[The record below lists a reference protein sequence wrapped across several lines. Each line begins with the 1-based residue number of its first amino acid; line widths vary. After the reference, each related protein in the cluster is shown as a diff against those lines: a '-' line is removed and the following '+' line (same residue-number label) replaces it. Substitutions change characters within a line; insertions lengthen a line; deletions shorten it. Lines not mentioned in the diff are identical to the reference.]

1 MSRNYKYSFPDQVL
15 IHAQR
20 PDASACAGYDV
31 WTQRMGRYVRRGAK
45 GIGLVDNTG
54 DVPRLRYVFDVSDTG
69 ARRNSR
75 PFEPWQVNS
84 ENTNVVASM
93 LEQHFGVEPR
103 VSLAEQLE
111 VVAAQ
116 LADEYWLDNSEDILG
131 IVDGSFL
138 EGYDEFTIGVKFRNA
153 AVVSLTHSLLAR
165 CGFEPDNYLTPENF
179 EDVFEWNTPEA
190 VTALG
195 TAVSSINQT
204 VLREIERSIRSY
216 ERSQRHDRNNLQNSE
231 RSTDSESQPARD
243 GANRPVREN
252 ASTLPQGAPPGAVEP
267 SRAERDVVR
276 APARDRAGG
285 TEPHRPYAAETRGGG
300 GRDGGAESRRPD
312 EVDGPDERLQ
322 GRGRGSSSERV
333 NLQLNLFDEAE
344 DAQAP
349 SAFVCPQEVIDA
361 VLRVGE
367 NTSYLRE
374 RVVAELEKQRSLDE
388 IAAFL
393 PTVYHGGA
401 GVTVDGER
409 YAAWMGSDGIRIARG
424 NAARYAH
431 DSQLI
436 PWHDA
441 TQRISEL
448 LAAGQFAGEWE
459 LERSAVKER
468 ELLAQQ
474 IVYLYRDLV
483 DGQENSLF
491 PSLDGIKSG
500 LFPDVTERVAAM
512 LADHGQCETLIAEY
526 RDFLAA
532 YKSDRSVLRFH
543 YHKTNE
549 ILSSLESQ
557 LLPRVQ
563 FHADT
568 EIIPSPHQFIT
579 QDEID
584 KLLRDGGSTSGG
596 KWRIF
601 RYFTEEHSTEDKADF
616 LKREYGIG
624 GRSHALSD
632 APGSDENHD
641 AMGMELSKGGCE
653 NVTLS
658 WRQIAR
664 RIDTLIASDRFM
676 TALEL
681 AVYDTHT
688 AAYASYNRAKPYHDT
703 DIVLVQYGGA
713 FYTYGADAETAAHA
727 LGQRTRQAGGLDY
740 VEILEEQI
748 EPAQDALRAY
758 KPVTLNYENGTELTV
773 DFHLPDERREQ
784 YEQRLYEALMASD
797 HYADAVMNS
806 DEENAALTGERV
818 LREYAADSGDRD
830 FQRAYYDNPSLR
842 EALNRA
848 ALDAAYHDLSEPPEE
863 DTPVV
868 RPRDPLAPAYS
879 VGDFVWIERRQF
891 EITDIQNGYVE
902 LLQSGLGIPIYRSE
916 SKEYFEQYIKQDV
929 RNRQITDFLTAD
941 LDDESGQLVNRLLT
955 DEDRAQIAHW
965 LRDGEG
971 NTQISERLEALLSVR
986 EGVEPDGLHYSM
998 PDDDGNIVVAGFMPW
1013 EQLAGAV
1020 RGMYK
1025 RDMARGIENEA
1036 GAPDITYLDLKETP
1050 AEDEPEFDDTP
1061 VNIQPRDP
1069 MTSAYGVGDFVW
1081 YEGRE
1086 YQITDLQR
1094 GYVELLPPELPIP
1107 VYRTENRAD
1116 FERGLLADER
1126 NRYITDYLTADL
1138 SDDAQEYTSN
1148 VLTHE
1153 DREQISAWLR
1163 DGDSNAQLAYNL
1175 AELLTGRDGVEPDGL
1190 HYSIP
1195 DDNGNIVVAG
1205 FVPWEQLAEAL
1216 RGMLRDDPE
1225 AFEHVSS
1232 SAVDQPEVVS
1242 ETDTKF
1248 QEKTV
1253 AYYEAEKTRLP
1264 YDVVFQTIGSA
1275 PEPEPEPEPAPSTPR
1290 NFRITDD
1297 HLGEGG
1303 AKSRFR
1309 ANMDAIHLLKQLEA
1323 EGHTATPDEQET
1335 LSRYTGWGAI
1345 PDAFDE
1351 NKGDW
1356 AKEYAELKAT
1366 LTPEEYEA
1374 ARGSTL
1380 NAHYTSPT
1388 VIRAIYDALGN
1399 MGFEGGRI
1407 LEPSMGVGNFFGLLP
1422 ESMAASELHGVEL
1435 DSITGRVAKQL
1446 YPEAEITVAGFETT
1460 NRPGY
1465 YDLAVGNV
1473 PFGNYQVFDPEYN
1486 RLGFSIHNYFAA
1498 KMLDQV
1504 RPGGI
1509 VAFVTSRYTMDAR
1522 DESVRRY
1529 LAARGELLGAIRL
1542 PNNAF
1547 RANAGTEV
1555 VTDIIFLQRREAPLT
1570 ELPGW
1575 VYTGE
1580 NEDGFK
1586 INQYF
1591 LDHPEMVLGTPTAES
1606 TQYAAQDYTVA
1617 PIEGADLAEQLR
1629 EAIRHIHGEYTERD
1643 IEENTVSDIMPAD
1656 PDVRNY
1662 SYALVGGDVFYREGG
1677 IMVRQDVSAAADER
1691 IKGMMELRDCTR
1703 RLIELQT
1710 MDASDEMIASEQRKL
1725 NELYDAF
1732 TAKHGLISS
1741 RENKRAFD
1749 ADSSYYLLCSLE
1761 ILDEDG
1767 RLERKSDMFTKR
1779 TIQPHRPV
1787 EHTEA
1792 AVEALAVSMNEKA
1805 RVDLPYMAKLC
1816 GKSEDEVAAELQG
1829 VIFRVPGKDHY
1840 ITADEYLSGNVRE
1853 KLREAE
1859 AAAKNDTAFNINVEE
1874 LRAAQPRDL
1883 TASEIDVRLGATWI
1897 EPQYIKQFITETFKP
1912 SFWASQSIKVH
1923 YSPVTGEWRVEGKGA
1938 VGANDVNA
1946 YNTYGTQRMNAYK
1959 ILENTL
1965 NLRDVRIY
1973 DRVEDADGTERRVL
1987 NSKETTLAQ
1996 QKQQVIK
2003 DAFKDWLWKDA
2014 DRRQTLVAKYNEL
2027 FNSVKPREY
2036 DGSHLTFPSMNPE
2049 IELRQHQRDAI
2060 ARILYGGNTLLA
2072 HEVGAGKT
2080 FTMAAAAMEAKRL
2093 GLCSKSMFVVPNHLT
2108 EQWASEFLRLYPS
2121 ANILVTTKKDF
2132 EKANR
2137 KKFCARIATG
2147 NYDAVIIGHSQ
2158 FEKIPVSQERQ
2169 ERLLQD
2175 QIDEITEG
2183 IRELKRANGERFS
2196 IKAMERAK
2204 KGLEAKLKKLL
2215 DSPKDDVVTFE
2226 ELGIDR
2232 LFVDESHAFK
2242 NLYYQTK
2249 MQNVAGLSSAEAQKS
2264 SDMYMK
2270 CRYLDEKTGSK
2281 GVVFATGTPVSNT
2294 MVEVYTMQRYLQ
2306 HDALERLGLNHFDA
2320 WAANFGETV
2329 TAIELAPE
2337 GTGYRARTRFSKF
2350 FNLPELMSLFREVAD
2365 IKTADELNLPKPEV
2379 VYHNE
2384 VSQPTEIQRG
2394 LVKQL
2399 SERASKVHARQVDPS
2414 VDNMLAITNDG
2425 RKLGLDQRVVNPLL
2439 PDEPGTKVNRCV
2451 DNVFKIW
2458 EDTRAD
2464 RLTQILFCD
2473 LSTPGKGFSVYDD
2486 IRSKLIARG
2495 VPVNEIAFIHSAD
2508 TDAKKKE
2515 LFAKVRSGQVRVL
2528 MGSTAKMGAGTN
2540 VQDRLIA
2547 LHDLD
2552 APWRPGDLEQR
2563 KGRIERQGN
2572 MNETVH
2578 VYRYVTE
2585 NSFDSYLWQ
2594 TLENKQKF
2602 ISQIMTSKSPV
2613 RSCEDVDETT
2623 LSFAEIKALCAG
2635 DPRIKEK
2642 MNLDVEVSKLRLL
2655 KSSFQ
2660 SQKYSLEYDLLRYFP
2675 KEIAETKARIT
2686 SLESDIQTRDA
2697 YPVPADGFAGIELD
2711 GVRYTERVAAGEALL
2726 NLLPTVQD
2734 MEPVHVGSFRGFDV
2748 EISLSEFGKYS
2759 LTLKGAAEHH
2769 VELGSDAL
2777 GNILRVENVLTGMDK
2792 QLEKNRARLEDL
2804 ERQTENARA
2813 ELEKPFPQEAELAEK
2828 SARLIELNAELDME
2842 NNIQPEPVSE
2852 EKEEERPSL
2861 LAKLKEPIPLYQSK
2875 QSQHQAKE
2883 ACL

>member
-1 MSRNYKYSFPDQVL
+1 MSRNYKYDFADQVL

-20 PDASACAGYDV
+20 PDASACAEYDV

-45 GIGLVDNTG
+45 GIALVDYSG
-54 DVPRLRYVFDVSDTG
+54 DAPRLRYVFDVSDTG
-69 ARRNSR
+69 ARRSSR
-75 PFEPWQVNS
+75 PFRPWSVNDANLS
-84 ENTNVVASM
+84 EVQ
-93 LEQHFGVEPR
+93 LGLRQDFGAEGEWLSSQLQDAAR
-103 VSLAEQLE
+103 DLAEMYFD
-111 VVAAQ
+111 AHRHDTGA
-116 LADEYWLDNSEDILG
+116 I
-131 IVDGSFL
+131 IDGSL
-138 EGYDEFTIGVKFRNA
+138 MAGYDESELRDSFVR
-153 AVVSLTHSLLAR
+153 AVSTSTAYAIISR
-165 CGFEPDNYLTPENF
+165 CGYNPEAYFAPEDFAFLT
-179 EDVFEWNTPEA
+179 EWNTPEA
-190 VTALG
+190 ATALG
-195 TAVSSINQT
+195 TAVSENTQL
-204 VLREIERSIRSY
+204 VLREIERNIRSY
-216 ERSQRHDRNNLQNSE
+216 ERSLHNDRNNLQNSE

-243 GANRPVREN
+243 GANRQVRED
-252 ASTLPQGAPPGAVEP
+252 APALYQGAPSGAVEP
-267 SRAERDVVR
+267 PRTDGVAVR
-276 APARDRAGG
+276 APARDRDSGS
-285 TEPHRPYAAETRGGG
+285 EPHRPDTAEAGSGG
-300 GRDGGAESRRPD
+300 GRDGGVESHRSAAL
-312 EVDGPDERLQ
+312 DGSDERLQ
-322 GRGRGSSSERV
+322 SPGRRSSSERV

-344 DAQAP
+344 DADTP
-349 SAFVCPQEVIDA
+349 SALSCSQEVVDA

-367 NTSYLRE
+367 NTSYLHE
-374 RVVAELEKQRSLDE
+374 RVVAEFEKQRSLDE

-393 PTVYHGGA
+393 PTVYHGGV
-401 GVTVDGER
+401 GVVVDGER
-409 YAAWMGSDGIRIARG
+409 YAAWMSTDGIRIAQG
-424 NAARYAH
+424 NAARYERDVH
-431 DSQLI
+431 LVT
-436 PWHDA
+436 WGDA
-441 TQRISEL
+441 SRRIDEL
-448 LAAGQFAGEWE
+448 LDAGQYAGEWE
-459 LERSAVKER
+459 LERSTATER

-474 IVYLYRDLV
+474 MVYLYRDLA
-483 DGQENSLF
+483 DGQDSNFF

-512 LADHGQCETLIAEY
+512 LSDHKQCETLLSEY
-526 RDFLAA
+526 RDFLATYRA
-532 YKSDRSVLRFH
+532 DRSILRFN
-543 YHKTNE
+543 YHNTNK
-549 ILSSLESQ
+549 ILNSLESQ
-557 LLPRVQ
+557 LLLRVQ

-568 EIIPSPHQFIT
+568 ELIPSPHQFIT

-584 KLLRDGGSTSGG
+584 RILRDGGSTSGG

-601 RYFTEEHSTEDKADF
+601 RYFTEAHSVEDKADF

-632 APGSDENHD
+632 APGSNENHD
-641 AMGMELSKGGCE
+641 AKGMELSKGGCE
-653 NVTLS
+653 NVSLT

-664 RIDTLIASDRFM
+664 RIEELIAADRFM
-676 TALEL
+676 ADVEL
-681 AVYDTHT
+681 AMYDTHT
-688 AAYASYNRAKPYHDT
+688 AAYASYNRAKPYHDN

-713 FYTYGADAETAAHA
+713 FYTYGADAETTAHA

-740 VEILEEQI
+740 VEIMEEQI
-748 EPAQDALRAY
+748 ELALDALRTY
-758 KPVTLNYENGTELTV
+758 KPVTFSYENGTELTV
-773 DFHLPDERREQ
+773 DFHLPDELREQ
-784 YEQRLYEALMASD
+784 YEQRLYEALLASD
-797 HYADAVMNS
+797 YYVDAVMNS
-806 DEENAALTGERV
+806 DAENATLTGERV
-818 LREYAADSGDRD
+818 LREFVADTEDRD
-830 FQRAYYDNPSLR
+830 FQRTYYDNPRLR
-842 EALNRA
+842 EALNRV
-848 ALDAAYHDLSEPPEE
+848 ALDAAYHDLSEPP
-863 DTPVV
+863 
-868 RPRDPLAPAYS
+868 
-879 VGDFVWIERRQF
+879 
-891 EITDIQNGYVE
+891 
-902 LLQSGLGIPIYRSE
+902 
-916 SKEYFEQYIKQDV
+916 
-929 RNRQITDFLTAD
+929 
-941 LDDESGQLVNRLLT
+941 
-955 DEDRAQIAHW
+955 
-965 LRDGEG
+965 
-971 NTQISERLEALLSVR
+971 
-986 EGVEPDGLHYSM
+986 
-998 PDDDGNIVVAGFMPW
+998 
-1013 EQLAGAV
+1013 
-1020 RGMYK
+1020 
-1025 RDMARGIENEA
+1025 
-1036 GAPDITYLDLKETP
+1036 
-1050 AEDEPEFDDTP
+1050 AEDEPELDDTP
-1061 VNIQPRDP
+1061 VNIQPREP
-1069 MTSAYGVGDFVW
+1069 MSSAYGVGDFVW
-1081 YEGRE
+1081 FEGRE

-1094 GYVELLPPELPIP
+1094 GYVELLPPGMAIP
-1107 VYRTENRAD
+1107 VYRTESRAD
-1116 FERGLLADER
+1116 FERGLHSDER
-1126 NRYITDYLTADL
+1126 NRYITDYLAAEL
-1138 SDDAQEYTSN
+1138 NDDAHEYVWS
-1148 VLTHE
+1148 VLTPE
-1153 DREQISAWLR
+1153 DRAQISAWLR
-1163 DGDSNAQLAYNL
+1163 AGDSNAQLAERL
-1175 AELLTGRDGVEPDGL
+1175 TERLSGREGAEKDGL
-1190 HYSIP
+1190 HYRIP
-1195 DDNGNIVVAG
+1195 DDAGNIVATG
-1205 FVPWEQLAEAL
+1205 FVPWEQLAGAV
-1216 RGMLRDDPE
+1216 RGMYRDDPE
-1225 AFEHVSS
+1225 VFEQEPGIAVEGSGAS
-1232 SAVDQPEVVS
+1232 DAVDARPEIR
-1242 ETDTKF
+1242 EH
-1248 QEKTV
+1248 TV
-1253 AYYEAEKTRLP
+1253 AYYDAEKTHLP
-1264 YDVVFQTIGSA
+1264 YDVVFQTIGAA
-1275 PEPEPEPEPAPSTPR
+1275 PEPEPTPTTPH
-1290 NFRITDD
+1290 NFHITDE

-1303 AKSRFR
+1303 AKARFR
-1309 ANMDAIHLLKQLEA
+1309 ANMDAVTTLKRIEA
-1323 EGHTATPDEQET
+1323 EGRAATVDEQET

-1351 NKGDW
+1351 SKPEW
-1356 AKEYAELKAT
+1356 KREFEELKAA
-1366 LTPEEYEA
+1366 LAPEEYEA

-1422 ESMAASELHGVEL
+1422 ESMVGSELHGVEL

-1486 RLGFSIHNYFAA
+1486 RLGFSIHNYFAT

-1509 VAFVTSRYTMDAR
+1509 VAFVTSRYTMDAK

-1529 LAARGELLGAIRL
+1529 LAERGELLGAIRL

-1555 VTDIIFLQRREAPLT
+1555 VSDIIFLQRREMPLT
-1570 ELPGW
+1570 ELPDW
-1575 VYTGE
+1575 VHTGDTPE
-1580 NEDGFK
+1580 GFK
-1586 INQYF
+1586 VNQYF
-1591 LDHPEMVLGTPTAES
+1591 LDHPEMVLGTTIAES

-1617 PIEGADLAEQLR
+1617 PIDGADLAAQLH
-1629 EAIRHIHGEYTERD
+1629 EAIQYIHGEYVERD
-1643 IEENTVSDIMPAD
+1643 IEENAVSDIMPAS

-1662 SYALVGGDVFYREGG
+1662 SFTLVGGDVYYREGG
-1677 IMVRQDVSAAADER
+1677 IMVRQDVSAGTAER
-1691 IKGMMELRDCTR
+1691 IKSLMELRDCTR

-1710 MDASDEMIASEQRKL
+1710 IDAGDGVIAAEQRRL

-1732 TAKHGLISS
+1732 TAKHGLING

-1761 ILDEDG
+1761 IHDDDG
-1767 RLERKSDMFTKR
+1767 NLERKSDMFTKR

-1787 EHTEA
+1787 EHTETE
-1792 AVEALAVSMNEKA
+1792 VESLAVSMNEKA
-1805 RVDLPYMAKLC
+1805 RVELPYMAKLC

-1829 VIFRVPGKDHY
+1829 VIFRVPGTDHY

-1859 AAAKNDTAFNINVEE
+1859 AAAKNDTAFNINVEA

-1883 TASEIDVRLGATWI
+1883 TASEIDVRLGSTWI
-1897 EPQYIKQFITETFKP
+1897 EPQYIRQFIDETFKP

-1923 YSPVTGEWRVEGKGA
+1923 YSPVTGEWRVEGKSA
-1938 VGANDVNA
+1938 VGVSDVNA

-1965 NLRDVRIY
+1965 NLRDVRVY
-1973 DRVEDADGTERRVL
+1973 DKVVDADGTERRVL

-2014 DRRQTLVAKYNEL
+2014 DRRQALVAKYNEL

-2036 DGSHLTFPSMNPE
+2036 DGSHLTFPGMNPE
-2049 IELRQHQRDAI
+2049 ITLRKHQRDAI

-2137 KKFCARIATG
+2137 QKFCARIATG
-2147 NYDAVIIGHSQ
+2147 GYDAVIIGHSQ

-2169 ERLLQD
+2169 EQLLQD

-2183 IRELKRANGERFS
+2183 IRELKSSNGERFS
-2196 IKAMERAK
+2196 IKAMERTK

-2232 LFVDESHAFK
+2232 LFVDEAHSFK

-2249 MQNVAGLSSAEAQKS
+2249 MQNVAGLSNAEAQKS

-2294 MVEVYTMQRYLQ
+2294 MVELYTMQRYLQ
-2306 HDALERLGLNHFDA
+2306 HDTLENLGMSHFDA

-2329 TAIELAPE
+2329 TAMELAPE
-2337 GTGYRARTRFSKF
+2337 GSGYRARTRFSKF
-2350 FNLPELMSLFREVAD
+2350 FNLPELMSIFKEVAD
-2365 IKTADELNLPKPEV
+2365 IKTSDELNLPKPEV

-2384 VSQPTEIQRG
+2384 VSQPTEIQKA
-2394 LVKQL
+2394 LVKEL
-2399 SERASKVHARQVDPS
+2399 SERATKVHARQVDPS

-2425 RKLGLDQRVVNPLL
+2425 RKLGLDQRVINPLL

-2458 EDTRAD
+2458 EDTKSD

-2473 LSTPGKGFSVYDD
+2473 LSTPGEGFSVYDD

-2495 VPVNEIAFIHSAD
+2495 VPENEIAFIHDAN
-2508 TDAKKKE
+2508 TDEKKKA

-2585 NSFDSYLWQ
+2585 NTFDSYLWQ

-2660 SQKYSLEYDLLRYFP
+2660 SQKYTLEDNLARYFP
-2675 KEIAETKARIT
+2675 REIAETKERIAA
-2686 SLESDIQTRDA
+2686 LESDIQTRDA
-2697 YPVPADGFAGIELD
+2697 HPVPADSFVGIELD
-2711 GVRYTERVAAGEALL
+2711 GVRYTERIAAGEALL

-2734 MEPVHVGSFRGFDV
+2734 TKPVHVGSFRGFEV
-2748 EISLSEFGKYS
+2748 EVSLEQFGKHG
-2759 LTLKGAAEHH
+2759 LTLKGAAGHH
-2769 VELGSDAL
+2769 VELGADAL
-2777 GNILRVENVLTGMDK
+2777 GNIMRVENAIAGMNR
-2792 QLEKNRARLEDL
+2792 QLEKNCARLADL
-2804 ERQTENARA
+2804 EQQVKNAQA

-2842 NNIQPEPVSE
+2842 NNAPPEPVAE
-2852 EKEEERPSL
+2852 ENEDERPSL
-2861 LAKLKEPIPLYQSK
+2861 LAKLKEPIPLYEPKPQ
-2875 QSQHQAKE
+2875 QQIRE
-2883 ACL
+2883 ACR

>member
-1 MSRNYKYSFPDQVL
+1 MLATMSRNYKYDFADQVL

-20 PDASACAGYDV
+20 PDASACAEYDV
-31 WTQRMGRYVRRGAK
+31 WTGRMGRYVRRGAR
-45 GIGLVDNTG
+45 GIALVDYSG
-54 DVPRLRYVFDVSDTG
+54 DAPRLRYVFDVSDTG
-69 ARRNSR
+69 ARHSSR
-75 PFEPWQVNS
+75 PFRPWTVNDANLS
-84 ENTNVVASM
+84 EVQ
-93 LEQHFGVEPR
+93 LGLRQDFGADGEWLSR
-103 VSLAEQLE
+103 QLQDAARDLAEMYFD
-111 VVAAQ
+111 AHRHDTGA
-116 LADEYWLDNSEDILG
+116 I
-131 IVDGSFL
+131 IDGSL
-138 EGYDEFTIGVKFRNA
+138 MAGYDESELRDSFIR
-153 AVVSLTHSLLAR
+153 AVSTSTAYAIISR
-165 CGFEPDNYLTPENF
+165 CGYNPEAYF
-179 EDVFEWNTPEA
+179 APEDFAFITEWNTPEA
-190 VTALG
+190 ATALG
-195 TAVSSINQT
+195 TAVSENTQL
-204 VLREIERSIRSY
+204 VLREIERTIRSY
-216 ERSQRHDRNNLQNSE
+216 ERSRYNDRNSLQDSE
-231 RSTDSESQPARD
+231 RRTDSESQPARD
-243 GANRPVREN
+243 GANRQVRKD
-252 ASTLPQGAPPGAVEP
+252 APALYQGAPAGAVEP
-267 SRAERDVVR
+267 ARADGGTVR
-276 APARDRAGG
+276 ASTRDRDGG
-285 TEPHRPYAAETRGGG
+285 SAPHRPDAAEAGSIG
-300 GRDGGAESRRPD
+300 GRDRGTESQRPAAL
-312 EVDGPDERLQ
+312 DGSDERLQ
-322 GRGRGSSSERV
+322 SPGRRSSSERV

-344 DAQAP
+344 DADTP
-349 SAFVCPQEVIDA
+349 SALSCSQEVVDA

-367 NTSYLRE
+367 NTSYLHE
-374 RVVAELEKQRSLDE
+374 RVVAEFEKQRSLDE

-393 PTVYHGGA
+393 PTVYHGGV
-401 GVTVDGER
+401 GVVVDGER
-409 YAAWMGSDGIRIARG
+409 YAAWMSTDGIRIAQG
-424 NAARYAH
+424 NAARYERDVH
-431 DSQLI
+431 LVT
-436 PWHDA
+436 WGDA
-441 TQRISEL
+441 SRRIDEL
-448 LAAGQFAGEWE
+448 LDAGQYAGEWE
-459 LERSAVKER
+459 LERSTATER

-474 IVYLYRDLV
+474 MVYLYRDLA
-483 DGQENSLF
+483 DGQDSNFF

-512 LADHGQCETLIAEY
+512 LSDHKQCETLLSEY
-526 RDFLAA
+526 RDFLATYRA
-532 YKSDRSVLRFH
+532 DRSILRFN
-543 YHKTNE
+543 YHNTNK
-549 ILSSLESQ
+549 ILNSLESQ
-557 LLPRVQ
+557 LLLRVQ

-568 EIIPSPHQFIT
+568 ELIPSPHQFIT

-584 KLLRDGGSTSGG
+584 RILRDGGSTSGG

-601 RYFTEEHSTEDKADF
+601 RYFTEAHSVEDKADF

-632 APGSDENHD
+632 APGSNENHD
-641 AMGMELSKGGCE
+641 AKGMELSKGGCE
-653 NVTLS
+653 NVSLT

-664 RIDTLIASDRFM
+664 RIDELIAADRFM
-676 TALEL
+676 ADVEL
-681 AVYDTHT
+681 AMYDTHT
-688 AAYASYNRAKPYHDT
+688 AAYASYNRAKPYHDN

-713 FYTYGADAETAAHA
+713 FYTYGADAETTAHA

-740 VEILEEQI
+740 VEIMEEQI
-748 EPAQDALRAY
+748 EPALDALRTY
-758 KPVTLNYENGTELTV
+758 KPVTFSYENGTELTV
-773 DFHLPDERREQ
+773 DFHLPEDMRAQ
-784 YEQRLYEALMASD
+784 YEQQLYDTLMANES
-797 HYADAVMNS
+797 YINAVMNS
-806 DEENAALTGERV
+806 DAESAALTGERV
-818 LREYAADSGDRD
+818 LREFAADSDDRD
-830 FQRAYYDNPSLR
+830 FQRAYYDNPRLR
-842 EALNRA
+842 EALNRV
-848 ALDAAYHDLSEPPEE
+848 ALDAAYHDLSEPP
-863 DTPVV
+863 
-868 RPRDPLAPAYS
+868 
-879 VGDFVWIERRQF
+879 
-891 EITDIQNGYVE
+891 
-902 LLQSGLGIPIYRSE
+902 
-916 SKEYFEQYIKQDV
+916 
-929 RNRQITDFLTAD
+929 
-941 LDDESGQLVNRLLT
+941 
-955 DEDRAQIAHW
+955 
-965 LRDGEG
+965 
-971 NTQISERLEALLSVR
+971 
-986 EGVEPDGLHYSM
+986 
-998 PDDDGNIVVAGFMPW
+998 
-1013 EQLAGAV
+1013 
-1020 RGMYK
+1020 
-1025 RDMARGIENEA
+1025 
-1036 GAPDITYLDLKETP
+1036 
-1050 AEDEPEFDDTP
+1050 AEDEPELDDTP
-1061 VNIQPRDP
+1061 VNIQPREP
-1069 MTSAYGVGDFVW
+1069 MSSAYGVGDFVW
-1081 YEGRE
+1081 FEGRE

-1094 GYVELLPPELPIP
+1094 GYVELLPPGMAIP
-1107 VYRTENRAD
+1107 VYRTESRAD
-1116 FERGLLADER
+1116 FERGLHSDER
-1126 NRYITDYLTADL
+1126 NRYITDYLAAEL
-1138 SDDAQEYTSN
+1138 NDDAHEYVWS
-1148 VLTHE
+1148 VLTPE
-1153 DREQISAWLR
+1153 DRAQISAWLR
-1163 DGDSNAQLAYNL
+1163 AGDSNAQLAERL
-1175 AELLTGRDGVEPDGL
+1175 TERLSGREGAEKDGL
-1190 HYSIP
+1190 HYRIP
-1195 DDNGNIVVAG
+1195 DDAGNIVATG
-1205 FVPWEQLAEAL
+1205 FVPWEQLAGAV
-1216 RGMLRDDPE
+1216 RGMYRDDPE
-1225 AFEHVSS
+1225 VFEQEPGIAVEGSGAS
-1232 SAVDQPEVVS
+1232 DAVDARPEIR
-1242 ETDTKF
+1242 EH
-1248 QEKTV
+1248 TV
-1253 AYYEAEKTRLP
+1253 AYYDAEKTHLP
-1264 YDVVFQTIGSA
+1264 YDVVFQTIGAA
-1275 PEPEPEPEPAPSTPR
+1275 PEPEPTPTTPH
-1290 NFRITDD
+1290 NFHITDE

-1303 AKSRFR
+1303 AKARFR
-1309 ANMDAIHLLKQLEA
+1309 ANMDAVTTLKRIEA
-1323 EGHTATPDEQET
+1323 EGRAATVDEQET

-1351 NKGDW
+1351 SKPEW
-1356 AKEYAELKAT
+1356 KREFEELKAA
-1366 LTPEEYEA
+1366 LAPEEYEA

-1422 ESMAASELHGVEL
+1422 ESMVGSELHGVEL

-1486 RLGFSIHNYFAA
+1486 RLGFSIHNYFAT

-1509 VAFVTSRYTMDAR
+1509 VAFVTSRYTMDAK

-1529 LAARGELLGAIRL
+1529 LAERGKLLGAIRL

-1555 VTDIIFLQRREAPLT
+1555 VSDIIFLQRREMPLT
-1570 ELPGW
+1570 ELPDW
-1575 VYTGE
+1575 VHTGDTPE
-1580 NEDGFK
+1580 GFK
-1586 INQYF
+1586 VNQYF
-1591 LDHPEMVLGTPTAES
+1591 LDHPEMVLGTTIAES

-1617 PIEGADLAEQLR
+1617 PIDGADLAAQLH
-1629 EAIRHIHGEYTERD
+1629 EAIQYIHGEYVERD
-1643 IEENTVSDIMPAD
+1643 IEENAVSDIMPAS

-1662 SYALVGGDVFYREGG
+1662 SFTLVGGDVYYREGG
-1677 IMVRQDVSAAADER
+1677 IMVRQDVSAGTAER
-1691 IKGMMELRDCTR
+1691 IKSLMELRDCTR

-1710 MDASDEMIASEQRKL
+1710 IDAGDGVIAAEQRRL

-1732 TAKHGLISS
+1732 TAKHGLING

-1761 ILDEDG
+1761 IHDDDG
-1767 RLERKSDMFTKR
+1767 NLERKSDMFTKR

-1787 EHTEA
+1787 EHTETE
-1792 AVEALAVSMNEKA
+1792 VESLAVSMNEKA
-1805 RVDLPYMAKLC
+1805 RVELPYMAKLC

-1829 VIFRVPGKDHY
+1829 VIFRVPGTDHY

-1859 AAAKNDTAFNINVEE
+1859 AAAKNDTAFNINVEA

-1883 TASEIDVRLGATWI
+1883 TASEIDVRLGSTWI
-1897 EPQYIKQFITETFKP
+1897 EPQYIRQFIDETFKP

-1923 YSPVTGEWRVEGKGA
+1923 YSPVTGEWRVEGKSA
-1938 VGANDVNA
+1938 VGVSDVNA

-1965 NLRDVRIY
+1965 NLRDVRVY
-1973 DRVEDADGTERRVL
+1973 DKVVDADGTERRVL

-2014 DRRQTLVAKYNEL
+2014 DRRQALVAKYNEL

-2036 DGSHLTFPSMNPE
+2036 DGSHLTFPGMNPE
-2049 IELRQHQRDAI
+2049 ITLRKHQRDAI

-2137 KKFCARIATG
+2137 QKFCARIATG
-2147 NYDAVIIGHSQ
+2147 GYDAVIIGHSQ

-2169 ERLLQD
+2169 EQLLQD

-2183 IRELKRANGERFS
+2183 IRELKSSNGERFS
-2196 IKAMERAK
+2196 IKAMERTK

-2232 LFVDESHAFK
+2232 LFVDEAHSFK

-2249 MQNVAGLSSAEAQKS
+2249 MQNVAGLSNAEAQKS

-2294 MVEVYTMQRYLQ
+2294 MVELYTMQRYLQ
-2306 HDALERLGLNHFDA
+2306 HDTLENLGMSHFDA

-2329 TAIELAPE
+2329 TAMELAPE
-2337 GTGYRARTRFSKF
+2337 GSGYRARTRFSKF
-2350 FNLPELMSLFREVAD
+2350 FNLPELMSIFKEVAD
-2365 IKTADELNLPKPEV
+2365 IKTSDELNLPKPEV

-2384 VSQPTEIQRG
+2384 VSQPTEIQKA
-2394 LVKQL
+2394 LVKEL
-2399 SERASKVHARQVDPS
+2399 SERATKVHARQVDPS

-2425 RKLGLDQRVVNPLL
+2425 RKLGLDQRVINPLL

-2458 EDTRAD
+2458 EDTKSD

-2473 LSTPGKGFSVYDD
+2473 LSTPGEGFSVYDD

-2495 VPVNEIAFIHSAD
+2495 VPENEIAFIHDAN
-2508 TDAKKKE
+2508 TDEKKKA

-2585 NSFDSYLWQ
+2585 NTFDSYLWQ

-2660 SQKYSLEYDLLRYFP
+2660 SQKYTLEDNLARYFP
-2675 KEIAETKARIT
+2675 REIAETKERIAA
-2686 SLESDIQTRDA
+2686 LESDIQTRDA
-2697 YPVPADGFAGIELD
+2697 HPVPADSFVGIELD
-2711 GVRYTERVAAGEALL
+2711 GVRYTERIAAGEALL

-2734 MEPVHVGSFRGFDV
+2734 TKPVHVGSFRGFEV
-2748 EISLSEFGKYS
+2748 EVSLEQFGKHG
-2759 LTLKGAAEHH
+2759 LTLKGAAGHH
-2769 VELGSDAL
+2769 VELGADAL
-2777 GNILRVENVLTGMDK
+2777 GNIMRVENAIAGMNR
-2792 QLEKNRARLEDL
+2792 QLEKNCARLADL
-2804 ERQTENARA
+2804 EQQVKNAQA

-2842 NNIQPEPVSE
+2842 NNAPPEPVAE
-2852 EKEEERPSL
+2852 ENEDERPSL
-2861 LAKLKEPIPLYQSK
+2861 LAKLKEPIPLYEPKPQ
-2875 QSQHQAKE
+2875 QQIRE
-2883 ACL
+2883 ACR

>member
-1 MSRNYKYSFPDQVL
+1 MSRNYKYSFADQLL

-31 WTQRMGRYVRRGAK
+31 WTGRMGRYVRRGAK
-45 GIGLVDNTG
+45 GIALVDNTG
-54 DVPRLRYVFDVSDTG
+54 DAPRLRYVFDVSDTG
-69 ARRNSR
+69 ARRASR
-75 PFEPWQVNS
+75 TFEPWQVNS
-84 ENTNVVASM
+84 ENTSAVASA
-93 LEQHFGVEPR
+93 LEACFSVEPR

-116 LADEYWLDNSEDILG
+116 LADEYWLDNSGDILG

-153 AVVSLTHSLLAR
+153 AVVSLTHSLLTR
-165 CGFEPDNYLTPENF
+165 CGFEPENYLTPENF

-190 VTALG
+190 ASALG
-195 TAVSSINQT
+195 MAVSSINQT

-216 ERSQRHDRNNLQNSE
+216 ERSLHNDRTNLHDSKR
-231 RSTDSESQPARD
+231 RTDSRPDLARD
-243 GANRPVREN
+243 SADRTVRED
-252 ASTLPQGAPPGAVEP
+252 ASTLPQGEPTGAVEP
-267 SRAERDVVR
+267 PSADRDAVR
-276 APARDRAGG
+276 SPARDRDSGA
-285 TEPHRPYAAETRGGG
+285 EPHRPDAAETRGGG
-300 GRDGGAESRRPD
+300 GRDGGTKSRRPN
-312 EVDGPDERLQ
+312 EVDGTDEQLQ
-322 GRGRGSSSERV
+322 SPGRRSSSERV

-344 DAQAP
+344 DADTP
-349 SAFVCPQEVIDA
+349 SAFSCSQEVVDA

-367 NTSYLRE
+367 NTSYLHE
-374 RVVAELEKQRSLDE
+374 RVVAEFEKQRSLDE

-393 PTVYHGGA
+393 PTVYHGGV
-401 GVTVDGER
+401 GVVVDGER
-409 YAAWMGSDGIRIARG
+409 YAAWMSTDGIRIAQG
-424 NAARYAH
+424 NAARYERDVH
-431 DSQLI
+431 LVT
-436 PWHDA
+436 WGDA
-441 TQRISEL
+441 SRRIDEL
-448 LAAGQFAGEWE
+448 LDAGQYAGEWE
-459 LERSAVKER
+459 LERSTATER

-474 IVYLYRDLV
+474 MVYLYRDLA
-483 DGQENSLF
+483 DGQDSNFF

-512 LADHGQCETLIAEY
+512 LSDREQCEKLLGEY
-526 RDFLAA
+526 RDFFAA

-543 YHKTNE
+543 YHKTDE
-549 ILSSLESQ
+549 ILASLESQ

-563 FHADT
+563 FHTDT
-568 EIIPSPHQFIT
+568 ELIPSPHQFIT

-584 KLLRDGGSTSGG
+584 RLLRDGGSTSGG

-601 RYFTEEHSTEDKADF
+601 RYFTEAHSVEDKADF

-632 APGSDENHD
+632 APGSNENHD
-641 AMGMELSKGGCE
+641 AKGMELSKGGCE
-653 NVTLS
+653 NVSLT

-664 RIDTLIASDRFM
+664 RIDELIAADRFM
-676 TALEL
+676 ADVEL
-681 AVYDTHT
+681 AMYDTHT
-688 AAYASYNRAKPYHDT
+688 AAYASYNRAKPHHDN

-713 FYTYGADAETAAHA
+713 FYTYGADAETTAHA

-740 VEILEEQI
+740 VEIMEEQI
-748 EPAQDALRAY
+748 EPALDALRTY
-758 KPVTLNYENGTELTV
+758 KPVTFSYENGTELTV
-773 DFHLPDERREQ
+773 DFHLPGDMRAQ
-784 YEQRLYEALMASD
+784 YEQQLYDTLMANES
-797 HYADAVMNS
+797 YINAVMNPDAES
-806 DEENAALTGERV
+806 AALTGERV
-818 LREYAADSGDRD
+818 LREFVADSEDRD
-830 FQRAYYDNPSLR
+830 FQRAYYDNPRLR
-842 EALNRA
+842 EALNRV
-848 ALDAAYHDLSEPPEE
+848 ALDAAYHDLSEPP
-863 DTPVV
+863 
-868 RPRDPLAPAYS
+868 
-879 VGDFVWIERRQF
+879 
-891 EITDIQNGYVE
+891 
-902 LLQSGLGIPIYRSE
+902 
-916 SKEYFEQYIKQDV
+916 
-929 RNRQITDFLTAD
+929 
-941 LDDESGQLVNRLLT
+941 
-955 DEDRAQIAHW
+955 
-965 LRDGEG
+965 
-971 NTQISERLEALLSVR
+971 
-986 EGVEPDGLHYSM
+986 
-998 PDDDGNIVVAGFMPW
+998 
-1013 EQLAGAV
+1013 
-1020 RGMYK
+1020 
-1025 RDMARGIENEA
+1025 
-1036 GAPDITYLDLKETP
+1036 
-1050 AEDEPEFDDTP
+1050 AEDEPELDDTP
-1061 VNIQPRDP
+1061 VNIQPREP
-1069 MTSAYGVGDFVW
+1069 MASAYGVGDFVW
-1081 YEGRE
+1081 FEGRE

-1094 GYVELLPPELPIP
+1094 GYVELLPPGMAIP
-1107 VYRTENRAD
+1107 VYRTESRAD
-1116 FERGLLADER
+1116 FERGLHSDER
-1126 NRYITDYLTADL
+1126 NRYITNYLTTEADN
-1138 SDDAQEYTSN
+1138 DA
-1148 VLTHE
+1148 
-1153 DREQISAWLR
+1153 REPTAG
-1163 DGDSNAQLAYNL
+1163 GDA
-1175 AELLTGRDGVEPDGL
+1175 
-1190 HYSIP
+1190 
-1195 DDNGNIVVAG
+1195 
-1205 FVPWEQLAEAL
+1205 
-1216 RGMLRDDPE
+1216 
-1225 AFEHVSS
+1225 
-1232 SAVDQPEVVS
+1232 
-1242 ETDTKF
+1242 TKF

-1253 AYYEAEKTRLP
+1253 AYYDAEKAHLP

-1275 PEPEPEPEPAPSTPR
+1275 SEPEPTQPEPSVSPETPR
-1290 NFRITDD
+1290 NFHITDE
-1297 HLGEGG
+1297 HLGESG
-1303 AKSRFR
+1303 AKARFR
-1309 ANMDAIHLLKQLEA
+1309 ANMDAVTTLKRIEA
-1323 EGHTATPDEQET
+1323 EGRAATADEQET

-1351 NKGDW
+1351 SKSDW
-1356 AKEYAELKAT
+1356 AKECAELKAT

-1388 VIRAIYDALGN
+1388 VIRAIYDALGS
-1399 MGFEGGRI
+1399 MGFEGGKI

-1422 ESMAASELHGVEL
+1422 ESMAGSELHGVEL
-1435 DSITGRVAKQL
+1435 DSITGRIAQQL
-1446 YPEAEITVAGFETT
+1446 YPEAEITVVGFETT
-1460 NRPGY
+1460 NRPGF
-1465 YDLAVGNV
+1465 YDVALGNV

-1509 VAFVTSRYTMDAR
+1509 VAFVTSRYTMDAK

-1547 RANAGTEV
+1547 RANAGTDV

-1570 ELPGW
+1570 ELPDW
-1575 VYTGE
+1575 VQVGE

-1586 INQYF
+1586 VNQYF
-1591 LDHPEMVLGTPTAES
+1591 LDHPEMVLGTPTSES

-1617 PIEGADLAEQLR
+1617 PIDGADLAAQLH
-1629 EAIRHIHGEYTERD
+1629 EAIQYIHGEYVERD
-1643 IEENTVSDIMPAD
+1643 IEENAVSDIMPAS

-1662 SYALVGGDVFYREGG
+1662 SFTLVGGDVYYREGR
-1677 IMVRQDVSAAADER
+1677 IMVRQDVSAAMTER
-1691 IKGMMELRDCTR
+1691 IKSLMELRDCTR

-1710 MDASDEMIASEQRKL
+1710 MDAGDAEITAEQRQL
-1725 NELYDAF
+1725 NELYDTF

-1787 EHTEA
+1787 EHTDT
-1792 AVEALAVSMNEKA
+1792 AVEALAVSMNERA
-1805 RVDLPYMAKLC
+1805 RVDLPYMARLC
-1816 GKSEDEVAAELQG
+1816 SRDEAAVAAELQG
-1829 VIFRVPGKDHY
+1829 VIFRVPGTDRY
-1840 ITADEYLSGNVRE
+1840 VTADEYLSGDVCV

-1859 AAAKNDTAFNINVEE
+1859 AAAESDAAFNINVEA
-1874 LRAAQPRDL
+1874 LRAAQPREL

-1897 EPQYIKQFITETFKP
+1897 EPQYIKQFIDETFKP
-1912 SFWASQSIKVH
+1912 AFWASQSIKVH
-1923 YSPVTGEWRVEGKGA
+1923 YSPVTGEWRVDGKSA

-2003 DAFKDWLWKDA
+2003 DAFKDWLWKDQQ
-2014 DRRQTLVAKYNEL
+2014 RRETLVAKYNEL
-2027 FNSVKPREY
+2027 FNSIKPREY
-2036 DGSHLTFPSMNPE
+2036 DGSHLTFPGMNPE

-2093 GLCSKSMFVVPNHLT
+2093 GLCSKPMFVVPNHLT

-2137 KKFCARIATG
+2137 QKFCARIATG
-2147 NYDAVIIGHSQ
+2147 DYDAVIIGHSQ

-2169 ERLLQD
+2169 EQLLQD
-2175 QIDEITEG
+2175 QIDELAEG

-2196 IKAMERAK
+2196 IKAMERTK

-2226 ELGIDR
+2226 ELGVDR
-2232 LFVDESHAFK
+2232 LFVDEAHSFK
-2242 NLYYQTK
+2242 NLFYQTK

-2270 CRYLDEKTGSK
+2270 SRYLDEKTGSK

-2329 TAIELAPE
+2329 TAMELAPE

-2384 VSQPTEIQRG
+2384 VSQPTEIQKG

-2399 SERASKVHARQVDPS
+2399 SERAAKVHARQVDPS

-2425 RKLGLDQRVVNPLL
+2425 RKLSLDQRVVNPLL

-2451 DNVFKIW
+2451 DNVFRIW
-2458 EDTRAD
+2458 EDGAD
-2464 RLTQILFCD
+2464 KKLTQLIFCD
-2473 LSTPGKGFSVYDD
+2473 LSTPGKGFGVYDD
-2486 IRSKLIARG
+2486 IKKKLVARG
-2495 VPVNEIAFIHSAD
+2495 VPESEIAFIHNAD

-2635 DPRIKEK
+2635 DPRIREK
-2642 MNLDVEVSKLRLL
+2642 MDLDVQVAKLRLL

-2660 SQKYSLEYDLLRYFP
+2660 SQKYTLEDNLARYFP
-2675 KEIAETKARIT
+2675 REIAETKERIAA
-2686 SLESDIQTRDA
+2686 LESDIQTRDA
-2697 YPVPADGFAGIELD
+2697 HPVPADSFVGIELD
-2711 GVRYTERVAAGEALL
+2711 GVRYTERIAAGEALL
-2726 NLLPTVQD
+2726 NLLLTVQD
-2734 MEPVHVGSFRGFDV
+2734 MEPVHVGKFRGFDV
-2748 EISLSEFGKYS
+2748 EISLAEFGKYS
-2759 LTLKGAAEHH
+2759 LALKGATEHRID
-2769 VELGSDAL
+2769 LGSDAL
-2777 GNILRVENVLTGMDK
+2777 GNVLRIENTLTALDK
-2792 QLEKNRARLEDL
+2792 KLDTNRSRLEDL

-2813 ELEKPFPQEAELAEK
+2813 ELEKPLPQEAELAEK

-2842 NNIQPEPVSE
+2842 NNTQPEPVAE
-2852 EKEEERPSL
+2852 ENEEERPSL
-2861 LAKLKEPIPLYQSK
+2861 LAKLKEPIPLYEPKPQ
-2875 QSQHQAKE
+2875 QQVRE
-2883 ACL
+2883 ACR

>member
-1 MSRNYKYSFPDQVL
+1 MSRNYKYSFVDQVL

-20 PDASACAGYDV
+20 PDASACAEYDV
-31 WTQRMGRYVRRGAK
+31 WTGRMGRYVRRGAK
-45 GIGLVDNTG
+45 GIALVDYSG
-54 DVPRLRYVFDVSDTG
+54 DAPRLRYVFDVSDTG
-69 ARRNSR
+69 ARRSSR
-75 PFEPWQVNS
+75 PFRPWTVND
-84 ENTNVVASM
+84 EN
-93 LEQHFGVEPR
+93 
-103 VSLAEQLE
+103 LAEVQLGLKQDFGADGE
-111 VVAAQ
+111 WLSGQLQDAARD
-116 LADEYWLDNSEDILG
+116 LAEMYFDAHRHDIG
-131 IVDGSFL
+131 AIIDGSL
-138 EGYDEFTIGVKFRNA
+138 MAGYDEGELGDSFIRA
-153 AVVSLTHSLLAR
+153 ASVSTAYALISR
-165 CGFEPDNYLTPENF
+165 CGYDPEAYFAPDDFAFLT
-179 EDVFEWNTPEA
+179 EWNTPSA
-190 VTALG
+190 ATALG
-195 TAVSSINQT
+195 SAVSENTQL
-204 VLREIERSIRSY
+204 VLREIERTIRSY
-216 ERSQRHDRNNLQNSE
+216 ERSRYNDRNNLQDRE
-231 RSTDSESQPARD
+231 QRTDSKPDPARD
-243 GANRPVREN
+243 SADRSVRED
-252 ASTLPQGAPPGAVEP
+252 ASEVSAGAPPSEVEP
-267 SRAERDVVR
+267 PRADRDAVR
-276 APARDRAGG
+276 SPARNRDSGA
-285 TEPHRPYAAETRGGG
+285 EPHRPDVAETRGGG
-300 GRDGGAESRRPD
+300 GRDGDTKSRRPN
-312 EVDGPDERLQ
+312 EVDGTDEHLQ
-322 GRGRGSSSERV
+322 GAGRRSSSERV

-344 DAQAP
+344 DADAP
-349 SAFVCPQEVIDA
+349 SAFSCPQEVVDA

-374 RVVAELEKQRSLDE
+374 RVVAEFEKQRSLDE

-393 PTVYHGGA
+393 PTVYHGGV
-401 GVTVDGER
+401 GVVVDGER
-409 YAAWMGSDGIRIARG
+409 YAAWMSTDGIRIARG
-424 NAARYAH
+424 DAARYER
-431 DSQLI
+431 DVYLVT
-436 PWHDA
+436 WDDA
-441 TQRISEL
+441 ARRIDEL
-448 LAAGQFAGEWE
+448 LNAGQYAGEWE
-459 LERSAVKER
+459 LEHAAATER
-468 ELLAQQ
+468 RLLAEQLW
-474 IVYLYRDLV
+474 YLRRDLA
-483 DGQENSLF
+483 DGQDRNF
-491 PSLDGIKSG
+491 FHSLDGIKSG

-512 LADHGQCETLIAEY
+512 LSDHKQCETLLSEY

-532 YKSDRSVLRFH
+532 YRADRSILRFN
-543 YHKTNE
+543 YHNTNKM
-549 ILSSLESQ
+549 LNSLESQ

-563 FHADT
+563 FHTDA
-568 EIIPSPHQFIT
+568 ELIPSPHQFIT

-584 KLLRDGGSTSGG
+584 KLLRDGGSASGG

-601 RYFTEEHSTEDKADF
+601 RYFTEAHSVEDKADF

-624 GRSHALSD
+624 GRSRALSD
-632 APGSDENHD
+632 APGSDEKHD
-641 AMGMELSKGGCE
+641 SKGMELSKGDCE
-653 NVTLS
+653 NVSLT
-658 WRQIAR
+658 WRQVAR

-681 AVYDTHT
+681 AVYDTHM
-688 AAYASYNRAKPYHDT
+688 AAYASYNRAKPYHDG

-740 VEILEEQI
+740 VEIMEEQI
-748 EPAQDALRAY
+748 ELALDALRAY
-758 KPVTLNYENGTELTV
+758 KPVTLNYENGVELTV
-773 DFHLPDERREQ
+773 DFHLPDELREQ
-784 YEQRLYEALMASD
+784 YEQRLYDTLMANES
-797 HYADAVMNS
+797 YANAVMNS
-806 DEENAALTGERV
+806 DAENAALTGERV
-818 LREYAADSGDRD
+818 LREFAADSDDRD
-830 FQRAYYDNPSLR
+830 FQRAYYDNPRLR
-842 EALNRA
+842 EALNRV
-848 ALDAAYHDLSEPPEE
+848 ALDAAYHDLSEPP
-863 DTPVV
+863 V
-868 RPRDPLAPAYS
+868 
-879 VGDFVWIERRQF
+879 
-891 EITDIQNGYVE
+891 
-902 LLQSGLGIPIYRSE
+902 
-916 SKEYFEQYIKQDV
+916 
-929 RNRQITDFLTAD
+929 
-941 LDDESGQLVNRLLT
+941 
-955 DEDRAQIAHW
+955 
-965 LRDGEG
+965 
-971 NTQISERLEALLSVR
+971 
-986 EGVEPDGLHYSM
+986 
-998 PDDDGNIVVAGFMPW
+998 
-1013 EQLAGAV
+1013 
-1020 RGMYK
+1020 
-1025 RDMARGIENEA
+1025 
-1036 GAPDITYLDLKETP
+1036 
-1050 AEDEPEFDDTP
+1050 EDEPELDDTP

-1069 MTSAYGVGDFVW
+1069 MASAYGVGDFVW
-1081 YEGRE
+1081 YEGRK
-1086 YQITDLQR
+1086 YKITDLQR

-1107 VYRTENRAD
+1107 VYRTERRTD
-1116 FERGLLADER
+1116 FERGLRADER
-1126 NRYITDYLTADL
+1126 NRYITDYLSAEL
-1138 SDDAQEYTSN
+1138 NDDAHEYVSN
-1148 VLTHE
+1148 ILTQE
-1153 DREQISAWLR
+1153 DRAQISAWLR
-1163 DGDSNAQLAYNL
+1163 AGEGNTQLAEGL
-1175 AELLTGRDGVEPDGL
+1175 AEMFAGRDGAEPDGL
-1190 HYSIP
+1190 HYRIP
-1195 DDNGNIVVAG
+1195 GDNGSVVVAG
-1205 FVPWEQLAEAL
+1205 LVPWEQLAGAV
-1216 RGMLRDDPE
+1216 RGMYSDDQRSFELEPDIAVERPGRVPE
-1225 AFEHVSS
+1225 LNG
-1232 SAVDQPEVVS
+1232 AVDARPEIR
-1242 ETDTKF
+1242 ER
-1248 QEKTV
+1248 TV
-1253 AYYEAEKTRLP
+1253 AYYDAEKTHLP

-1275 PEPEPEPEPAPSTPR
+1275 PEPEPPTPH

-1297 HLGEGG
+1297 HLGESG
-1303 AKSRFR
+1303 AKARFR
-1309 ANMDAIHLLKQLEA
+1309 ANMDAVTTLKRIEA
-1323 EGHTATPDEQET
+1323 EGRAATADEQET

-1356 AKEYAELKAT
+1356 AKEYAELKAA

-1380 NAHYTSPT
+1380 NSHYTSPT
-1388 VIRAIYDALGN
+1388 VIRAIYDALDS
-1399 MGFEGGRI
+1399 MGFEGGKI

-1422 ESMAASELHGVEL
+1422 ESMAGSELHGVEL
-1435 DSITGRVAKQL
+1435 DSITGRIAKKL

-1460 NRPGY
+1460 SRPGF
-1465 YDLAVGNV
+1465 YDLALGNV
-1473 PFGNYQVFDPEYN
+1473 PFGNYQVFDPGYN
-1486 RLGFSIHNYFAA
+1486 RLGFSIHNYFAC

-1509 VAFVTSRYTMDAR
+1509 VAFVTSRYMMDAK
-1522 DESVRRY
+1522 DESARRY
-1529 LAARGELLGAIRL
+1529 LAERGELLGAIRL

-1547 RANAGTEV
+1547 RANAGTDV
-1555 VTDIIFLQRREAPLT
+1555 VSDIIFLQRREKPVT
-1570 ELPGW
+1570 EFPEW
-1575 VYTGE
+1575 VHVGE
-1580 NEDGFK
+1580 NEDGFTV
-1586 INQYF
+1586 NRYF
-1591 LDHPEMVLGTPTAES
+1591 LDHPEMVLGVPTAES
-1606 TQYAAQDYTVA
+1606 TQYGRQDYTVA
-1617 PIEGADLAEQLR
+1617 PIEGADLAAQLH

-1643 IEENTVSDIMPAD
+1643 IEENTVSDIIPAG

-1662 SYALVGGDVFYREGG
+1662 SYALVDGNVYFREGG
-1677 IMVRQDVSAAADER
+1677 IMVRQDVSAAMTER
-1691 IKGMMELRDCTR
+1691 IRGMMELRDCTR

-1710 MDASDEMIASEQRKL
+1710 MDAGGAEIVAEQKRL

-1741 RENKRAFD
+1741 RENKRAFED
-1749 ADSSYYLLCSLE
+1749 DSSYYLLCSLE
-1761 ILDEDG
+1761 ILDDDG

-1787 EHTEA
+1787 EHTDTE
-1792 AVEALAVSMNEKA
+1792 VESLAVSMNEKA

-1829 VIFRVPGKDHY
+1829 VIFRVPGTDHY
-1840 ITADEYLSGNVRE
+1840 ITADEYLSGNVRQ
-1853 KLREAE
+1853 KLHEAE
-1859 AAAKNDTAFNINVEE
+1859 AAAESEPSFSVNADV
-1874 LRAAQPRDL
+1874 LRAAQPREL

-1897 EPQYIKQFITETFKP
+1897 EPRYIRQFITETFKP
-1912 SFWASQSIKVH
+1912 AFWASQNIKVH
-1923 YSPVTGEWRVEGKGA
+1923 YSPVTGEWRVEGKSA

-1946 YNTYGTQRMNAYK
+1946 YNTYGTQLMNAYK

-1965 NLRDVRIY
+1965 NLRDVRVY
-1973 DRVEDADGTERRVL
+1973 DKVVDENGNEKRVL
-1987 NSKETTLAQ
+1987 NTKETTLAQ

-2003 DAFKDWLWKDA
+2003 DAFKDWLWKDQQ
-2014 DRRQTLVAKYNEL
+2014 RRETLVDKYNEL
-2027 FNSVKPREY
+2027 FNSIKPREY
-2036 DGSHLTFPSMNPE
+2036 DGSHLTFPGMNPE

-2080 FTMAAAAMEAKRL
+2080 FTMAAAAMESKRL
-2093 GLCSKSMFVVPNHLT
+2093 GLCSKPMFVVPNHLT

-2137 KKFCARIATG
+2137 QKFCARIATG

-2169 ERLLQD
+2169 EQLLQD
-2175 QIDEITEG
+2175 QIDELAEG
-2183 IRELKRANGERFS
+2183 IRELKYSNGERFS
-2196 IKAMERAK
+2196 IKAMERTK

-2249 MQNVAGLSSAEAQKS
+2249 MQNVAGLSSSEAQKS

-2270 CRYLDEKTGSK
+2270 CRYIDEKTGSK

-2294 MVEVYTMQRYLQ
+2294 MVELYTMQRYLQ
-2306 HDALERLGLNHFDA
+2306 HDALDKLGMNHFDA

-2329 TAIELAPE
+2329 TAMELAPE

-2384 VSQPTEIQRG
+2384 VLQPTEIQKG

-2399 SERASKVHARQVDPS
+2399 AERASKVHARQVDPS

-2458 EDTRAD
+2458 EDTKSD

-2495 VPVNEIAFIHSAD
+2495 VPENEIAFIHNAN

-2528 MGSTAKMGAGTN
+2528 MGSTSKMGEGTN

-2585 NSFDSYLWQ
+2585 NTFDSYLWQ

-2660 SQKYSLEYDLLRYFP
+2660 SQKYTLEDNLARCFP
-2675 KEIAETKARIT
+2675 REIAETKARIAA
-2686 SLESDIQTRDA
+2686 LESDIRTRDA
-2697 YPVPADGFAGIELD
+2697 LPVPGDGFVGIELQ
-2711 GVRYTERVAAGEALL
+2711 GAQFTERVAAGEAIL
-2726 NLLPTVQD
+2726 NILPTVQD
-2734 MEPVHVGSFRGFDV
+2734 TKPVHVGAFRGFEV

-2759 LTLKGAAEHH
+2759 LTLNGASEHY
-2769 VELGSDAL
+2769 VELGADAR
-2777 GNILRVENVLTGMDK
+2777 GNILRVENALASLDK
-2792 QLEKNRARLEDL
+2792 KLDANRAKLADL
-2804 ERQTENARA
+2804 ESQVENAHA

-2842 NNIQPEPVSE
+2842 NSAPPEPVAE
-2852 EKEEERPSL
+2852 EKEDERPSL
-2861 LAKLKEPIPLYQSK
+2861 LAKLKEPIPLYEPK
-2875 QSQHQAKE
+2875 PQHQVRE
-2883 ACL
+2883 ACR

>member
-1 MSRNYKYSFPDQVL
+1 MSRNYKYDFADQIL

-20 PDASACAGYDV
+20 PDASACAEYDV
-31 WTQRMGRYVRRGAK
+31 WTGRMGRYVKRGAR
-45 GIGLVDNTG
+45 GIALVDYSG
-54 DVPRLRYVFDVSDTG
+54 DAPRLRYVFDVSDTG
-69 ARRNSR
+69 ARRSSR
-75 PFEPWQVNS
+75 PFRPWSVNDANLS
-84 ENTNVVASM
+84 EVQ
-93 LEQHFGVEPR
+93 LGLRQDFGAEGEWLSSQLQDAAR
-103 VSLAEQLE
+103 DLAEMYFD
-111 VVAAQ
+111 AHRHDTGA
-116 LADEYWLDNSEDILG
+116 I
-131 IVDGSFL
+131 IDGSL
-138 EGYDEFTIGVKFRNA
+138 MAGYDESELRDSFIR
-153 AVVSLTHSLLAR
+153 AVSTSTAYAIISR
-165 CGFEPDNYLTPENF
+165 CGYNPEAYFAPEDFAFLT
-179 EDVFEWNTPEA
+179 EWNTPEA
-190 VTALG
+190 ATALG
-195 TAVSSINQT
+195 TAVSENTQL
-204 VLREIERSIRSY
+204 VLREIERTIRSY
-216 ERSQRHDRNNLQNSE
+216 ERSRYNDRNSLQDSE
-231 RSTDSESQPARD
+231 RRTDSESQPARD
-243 GANRPVREN
+243 GANRQVRKD
-252 ASTLPQGAPPGAVEP
+252 APALYQGAPSGAVEP
-267 SRAERDVVR
+267 ARADGGTVR
-276 APARDRAGG
+276 ASTRDRDGG
-285 TEPHRPYAAETRGGG
+285 SEPHRPDAAEAGSSGGH
-300 GRDGGAESRRPD
+300 DGGAESRRSA
-312 EVDGPDERLQ
+312 EVDGPDEHLQ
-322 GRGRGSSSERV
+322 SPGRRSSSERV

-349 SAFVCPQEVIDA
+349 SAFSCPQEVVDA
-361 VLRVGE
+361 VLRAGE
-367 NTSYLRE
+367 NTSYLHE
-374 RVVAELEKQRSLDE
+374 RVVAEFEKERPLNE

-393 PTVYHGGA
+393 PTVYHGGV
-401 GVTVDGER
+401 GVSVDGER
-409 YAAWMGSDGIRIARG
+409 YAAWIDSDGFRIARG
-424 NAARYAH
+424 ESARYAR
-431 DSQLI
+431 DAQLLA
-436 PWHDA
+436 WSDA
-441 TQRISEL
+441 AERISEL
-448 LAAGQFAGEWE
+448 LNTGQYAGSWE
-459 LERSAVKER
+459 LERSTATER

-474 IVYLYRDLV
+474 MVYLYRDLA
-483 DGQENSLF
+483 DGQDSNFF

-512 LADHGQCETLIAEY
+512 LSDREQCEKLLGEY
-526 RDFLAA
+526 RDFFAA

-543 YHKTNE
+543 YHKTDE
-549 ILSSLESQ
+549 ILASLESQ

-563 FHADT
+563 FHTDT
-568 EIIPSPHQFIT
+568 ELIPSPHQFIT

-584 KLLRDGGSTSGG
+584 RLLRDGGSTSGG

-601 RYFTEEHSTEDKADF
+601 RYFTEAHSVEDKADF

-632 APGSDENHD
+632 APGSNENHD
-641 AMGMELSKGGCE
+641 ARGMELSKGGCE
-653 NVTLS
+653 NVSLT

-664 RIDTLIASDRFM
+664 RIDELIASDRFM

-688 AAYASYNRAKPYHDT
+688 AAYAQYNRAKPYHDG
-703 DIVLVQYGGA
+703 DIVLVQFGGA

-740 VEILEEQI
+740 VEIMDEQI
-748 EPAQDALRAY
+748 ETALDALRAY
-758 KPVTLNYENGTELTV
+758 KPVTLCYENGTELTV
-773 DFHLPDERREQ
+773 DFHLPDELREQ
-784 YEQRLYEALMASD
+784 YEQMLYEALMVND
-797 HYADAVMNS
+797 HYVDAVINS
-806 DEENAALTGERV
+806 DEENATLTGERV
-818 LREYAADSGDRD
+818 LREYAADSDDRD
-830 FQRAYYDNPSLR
+830 FQRTYYDNPRLR
-842 EALNRA
+842 DELNRA
-848 ALDAAYHDLSEPPEE
+848 ALDAAYHDLSEPPSE
-863 DTPVV
+863 DEPVI
-868 RPRDPLAPAYS
+868 RPRDPMAPAYN

-891 EITDIQNGYVE
+891 EITDILGDHVE
-902 LLQSGLGIPIYRSE
+902 LLQSGLDIPIYRSE
-916 SKEYFEQYIKQDV
+916 SKEYFELYLKQDT

-998 PDDDGNIVVAGFMPW
+998 PDDDGNIVVAGF
-1013 EQLAGAV
+1013 
-1020 RGMYK
+1020 
-1025 RDMARGIENEA
+1025 
-1036 GAPDITYLDLKETP
+1036 
-1050 AEDEPEFDDTP
+1050 
-1061 VNIQPRDP
+1061 
-1069 MTSAYGVGDFVW
+1069 
-1081 YEGRE
+1081 
-1086 YQITDLQR
+1086 
-1094 GYVELLPPELPIP
+1094 
-1107 VYRTENRAD
+1107 
-1116 FERGLLADER
+1116 
-1126 NRYITDYLTADL
+1126 
-1138 SDDAQEYTSN
+1138 
-1148 VLTHE
+1148 
-1153 DREQISAWLR
+1153 
-1163 DGDSNAQLAYNL
+1163 
-1175 AELLTGRDGVEPDGL
+1175 
-1190 HYSIP
+1190 
-1195 DDNGNIVVAG
+1195 
-1205 FVPWEQLAEAL
+1205 VPWEQLAEAL

-1264 YDVVFQTIGSA
+1264 YDVVFQTIDSA

-1303 AKSRFR
+1303 AKTRFR
-1309 ANMDAIHLLKQLEA
+1309 ANMDAITTLKRIEA
-1323 EGHTATPDEQET
+1323 EGRAATADEQET

-1351 NKGDW
+1351 SKSDW
-1356 AKEYAELKAT
+1356 AKEYAELKAA

-1374 ARGSTL
+1374 ARSSTL

-1388 VIRAIYDALGN
+1388 VIRAIYDALVN
-1399 MGFEGGRI
+1399 LGFEGGRI
-1407 LEPSMGVGNFFGLLP
+1407 LEPSCGVGNFFGLLP
-1422 ESMAASELHGVEL
+1422 DSMADSQLYGVEL
-1435 DSITGRVAKQL
+1435 DSITGRIAQQL
-1446 YPEAEITVAGFETT
+1446 YPDANIEITGFENTKFAD
-1460 NRPGY
+1460 GFF
-1465 YDLAVGNV
+1465 DVAIGNV

-1509 VAFVTSRYTMDAR
+1509 VAFVTSRYTMDSR

-1542 PNNAF
+1542 PSNTF
-1547 RANAGTEV
+1547 RANAGTDV
-1555 VTDIIFLQRREAPLT
+1555 VTDIIFLQRREVPLNLGSPANQRFAG
-1570 ELPGW
+1570 ERRSDEVSELSGLPGSEGYAVRDDEPEW
-1575 VYTGE
+1575 VHTGDTPE
-1580 NEDGFK
+1580 GFK
-1586 INQYF
+1586 VNKYF
-1591 LDHPEMVLGTPTAES
+1591 LQHTEMVLGTPTAES

-1617 PIEGADLAEQLR
+1617 PIEGADLAEQLH
-1629 EAIRHIHGEYTERD
+1629 EAIRHIHGEYVERD
-1643 IEENTVSDIMPAD
+1643 IEENTVSDILPAD

-1662 SYALVGGDVFYREGG
+1662 SFTLVDGDVFYREGG
-1677 IMVRQDVSAAADER
+1677 IMVRQDVSATMSER
-1691 IKGMMELRDCTR
+1691 IKGLMELRDCTR

-1710 MDASDEMIASEQRKL
+1710 IDAGDGVIAAEQRRL

-1787 EHTEA
+1787 EHTET
-1792 AVEALAVSMNEKA
+1792 AVEALAVSMNERA
-1805 RVDLPYMAKLC
+1805 RVDLPYMARLC
-1816 GKSEDEVAAELQG
+1816 DKSEDEVAAELQG
-1829 VIFRVPGKDHY
+1829 VIFRIPGAERY
-1840 ITADEYLSGNVRE
+1840 VTADEYLSGNVRE

-1859 AAAKNDTAFNINVEE
+1859 AAAESDAAFNINVEA
-1874 LRAAQPRDL
+1874 LRAAQPHEL

-1897 EPQYIKQFITETFKP
+1897 EPQYIRQFIDETFKP
-1912 SFWASQSIKVH
+1912 SFWASQNIKVH
-1923 YSPVTGEWRVEGKGA
+1923 YSPVTGEWRIDGKSAAG
-1938 VGANDVNA
+1938 VSDVNA

-1965 NLRDVRIY
+1965 NLRDVRVY
-1973 DRVEDADGTERRVL
+1973 DKVVDADGTERRVL

-2003 DAFKDWLWKDA
+2003 DAFKDWLWKDQQ
-2014 DRRQTLVAKYNEL
+2014 RRETLVAKYNEL
-2027 FNSVKPREY
+2027 FNSIKPREY
-2036 DGSHLTFPSMNPE
+2036 DGSHLTFPGMNPE

-2093 GLCSKSMFVVPNHLT
+2093 GLCSKPMFVTPNHLT
-2108 EQWASEFLRLYPS
+2108 GQWASEFLRLYPS

-2137 KKFCARIATG
+2137 QKFCARIATG

-2169 ERLLQD
+2169 EQLLQD

-2183 IRELKRANGERFS
+2183 IRELKSSNGERFS
-2196 IKAMERAK
+2196 IKAMERTK

-2215 DSPKDDVVTFE
+2215 DSPRDDVVTFE
-2226 ELGIDR
+2226 ELGVDR
-2232 LFVDESHAFK
+2232 LFVDEAHSHK

-2249 MQNVAGLSSAEAQKS
+2249 MQNVAGLSSSEAQKS

-2294 MVEVYTMQRYLQ
+2294 MVELYTMQRYLQ
-2306 HDALERLGLNHFDA
+2306 HDTLENLGMSHFDA

-2329 TAIELAPE
+2329 TAMELAPE

-2350 FNLPELMSLFREVAD
+2350 FNLPELMSIFQEVAD
-2365 IKTADELNLPKPEV
+2365 IKTSDELNLPKPEV

-2384 VSQPTEIQRG
+2384 VSQPTEIQKA
-2394 LVKQL
+2394 LVKEL
-2399 SERASKVHARQVDPS
+2399 SKRASKVHARLVEPDE
-2414 VDNMLAITNDG
+2414 DNMLAITNDG

-2439 PDEPGTKVNRCV
+2439 PDEPNTKVNKCV
-2451 DNVFKIW
+2451 DNVFRIW
-2458 EDTRAD
+2458 EDGAD
-2464 RLTQILFCD
+2464 KKLTQLIFCD
-2473 LSTPGKGFSVYDD
+2473 LSTPGKGFSVYED
-2486 IRSKLIARG
+2486 IRSKLVARG
-2495 VPVNEIAFIHSAD
+2495 VPENEIAFIHDAN
-2508 TDAKKKE
+2508 TDEKKKA

-2642 MNLDVEVSKLRLL
+2642 MDLDVQVAKLRLL
-2655 KSSFQ
+2655 KSNFH
-2660 SQKYSLEYDLLRYFP
+2660 SQRYMLEDNLARYFP
-2675 KEIAETKARIT
+2675 REIAETKARIAA
-2686 SLESDIQTRDA
+2686 LESDIQTRDA
-2697 YPVPADGFAGIELD
+2697 HLAPVDGFVGIELD

-2734 MEPVHVGSFRGFDV
+2734 TRNVHVGSFRGFDV
-2748 EISLSEFGKYS
+2748 EVSLEQFGKYV
-2759 LTLKGAAEHH
+2759 LTLNGASEHH
-2769 VELGSDAL
+2769 VELGADAL
-2777 GNILRVENVLTGMDK
+2777 GNILRVENAIASLDK
-2792 QLEKNRARLEDL
+2792 KLDTNRARLEDL
-2804 ERQTENARA
+2804 ERQTENARE

-2842 NNIQPEPVSE
+2842 NSAPPEPVAE
-2852 EKEEERPSL
+2852 ENEDERPSL
-2861 LAKLKEPIPLYQSK
+2861 LAKLKEPIPLYQSE

>member
-1 MSRNYKYSFPDQVL
+1 MSRNYKYNFADQVL

-20 PDASACAGYDV
+20 PDASACAEYDV
-31 WTQRMGRYVRRGAK
+31 WTGRMGRYVRRGAK
-45 GIGLVDNTG
+45 GIALLDYSG
-54 DVPRLRYVFDVSDTG
+54 DAPRLRYVFDVSDTG
-69 ARRNSR
+69 ARKNSR

-84 ENTNVVASM
+84 KNTGAVISAI
-93 LEQHFGVEPR
+93 EARFGVEPR

-116 LADEYWLDNSEDILG
+116 LADEYWLDNNGDILG

-138 EGYDEFTIGVKFRNA
+138 EGYDEFTVGVKFRNA
-153 AVVSLTHSLLAR
+153 AVVSLTHSLLTR
-165 CGFEPDNYLTPENF
+165 CGFDPENYLTPENF
-179 EDVFEWNTPEA
+179 GDVFEWNTPEA
-190 VTALG
+190 VSALG

-204 VLREIERSIRSY
+204 VLREIERNIRSY
-216 ERSQRHDRNNLQNSE
+216 ERSRYNDRNNLQDRE
-231 RSTDSESQPARD
+231 RRTDSEPDPARD
-243 GANRPVREN
+243 GANRPVRKD
-252 ASTLPQGAPPGAVEP
+252 APTLPQGEPTGAVEP
-267 SRAERDVVR
+267 PRTDGVAVR
-276 APARDRAGG
+276 ASTRDRDGG
-285 TEPHRPYAAETRGGG
+285 SEPHRPDAAEAGSGS
-300 GRDGGAESRRPD
+300 GRYGVVEGRRSA
-312 EVDGPDERLQ
+312 EVDGSDERLQ
-322 GRGRGSSSERV
+322 GSSRRSSSERV

-344 DAQAP
+344 DADAP
-349 SAFVCPQEVIDA
+349 FAFSCPQEVVDT
-361 VLRVGE
+361 VLRAGE
-367 NTSYLRE
+367 NTSYLHE
-374 RVVAELEKQRSLDE
+374 RVVAEFEKQRSLDE

-393 PTVYHGGA
+393 PTVYHGGV
-401 GVTVDGER
+401 GVVVDGER
-409 YAAWMGSDGIRIARG
+409 YAAWMSTDGIRIAHG
-424 NAARYAH
+424 NAARYERDVH
-431 DSQLI
+431 LVT
-436 PWHDA
+436 WGDA
-441 TQRISEL
+441 SRRIDEL
-448 LAAGQFAGEWE
+448 LDAGQYAGEWE
-459 LERSAVKER
+459 LERSTATER

-474 IVYLYRDLV
+474 MVYLYRDLA
-483 DGQENSLF
+483 DGQDSNFF
-491 PSLDGIKSG
+491 PSLASTSG
-500 LFPDVTERVAAM
+500 ELFPEATEHIASLLTDRE
-512 LADHGQCETLIAEY
+512 QCETLLSEY

-532 YKSDRSVLRFH
+532 YRADRSILRFN
-543 YHKTNE
+543 YHNTNK
-549 ILSSLESQ
+549 ILNSLESQ

-563 FHADT
+563 FHADK
-568 EIIPSPHQFIT
+568 ELLPSVPQFIT

-584 KLLRDGGSTSGG
+584 RLLRDGGSTAGG

-601 RYFTEEHSTEDKADF
+601 RYFTEEHSTDDKADF

-632 APGSDENHD
+632 APGSNENHD
-641 AMGMELSKGGCE
+641 AKGMELSKGGCE
-653 NVTLS
+653 NVSLT

-664 RIDTLIASDRFM
+664 RIDELIAAARFM
-676 TALEL
+676 ADVEL
-681 AVYDTHT
+681 AMYDTHT
-688 AAYASYNRAKPYHDT
+688 AAYASYNRAKPYHDG

-740 VEILEEQI
+740 VEIMEEQI
-748 EPAQDALRAY
+748 ELALDALRAY
-758 KPVTLNYENGTELTV
+758 KPVTLNYEDGVKLTV
-773 DFHLPDERREQ
+773 DFHLPEDMRAQ
-784 YEQRLYEALMASD
+784 YEQRLYDALMSNES
-797 HYADAVMNS
+797 YVNAVMNS
-806 DEENAALTGERV
+806 DEENATLTGESV
-818 LREYAADSGDRD
+818 LREFVADSEDRD
-830 FQRAYYDNPSLR
+830 FQRTYYDNPSLR
-842 EALNRA
+842 EALNRV
-848 ALDAAYHDLSEPPEE
+848 ALDAAYHDLSEPP
-863 DTPVV
+863 V
-868 RPRDPLAPAYS
+868 
-879 VGDFVWIERRQF
+879 
-891 EITDIQNGYVE
+891 
-902 LLQSGLGIPIYRSE
+902 
-916 SKEYFEQYIKQDV
+916 
-929 RNRQITDFLTAD
+929 
-941 LDDESGQLVNRLLT
+941 
-955 DEDRAQIAHW
+955 
-965 LRDGEG
+965 
-971 NTQISERLEALLSVR
+971 
-986 EGVEPDGLHYSM
+986 
-998 PDDDGNIVVAGFMPW
+998 
-1013 EQLAGAV
+1013 
-1020 RGMYK
+1020 
-1025 RDMARGIENEA
+1025 
-1036 GAPDITYLDLKETP
+1036 
-1050 AEDEPEFDDTP
+1050 EDEPKLDDTP

-1069 MTSAYGVGDFVW
+1069 MASAYGVGDFVW
-1081 YEGRE
+1081 FEGSE

-1107 VYRTENRAD
+1107 VYRTESRAD
-1116 FERGLLADER
+1116 FERGLRFDER
-1126 NRYITDYLTADL
+1126 NRYITDYLTAEL
-1138 SDDAQEYTSN
+1138 NDDAHEYVWS
-1148 VLTHE
+1148 VLTPE
-1153 DREQISAWLR
+1153 DRAQISAWLR
-1163 DGDSNAQLAYNL
+1163 AGEGNTQLAEGL
-1175 AELLTGRDGVEPDGL
+1175 AEMFAGRGGAETDGL
-1190 HYSIP
+1190 HYRIP
-1195 DDNGNIVVAG
+1195 DDAGNIVATG
-1205 FVPWEQLAEAL
+1205 FVPWEQLAGAA
-1216 RGMLRDDPE
+1216 RGMYRDDPE
-1225 AFEHVSS
+1225 VFEQEPGI
-1232 SAVDQPEVVS
+1232 AVEGSGASDAMVAKPEIR
-1242 ETDTKF
+1242 EH
-1248 QEKTV
+1248 TV
-1253 AYYEAEKTRLP
+1253 AYYDAEKTNLP

-1275 PEPEPEPEPAPSTPR
+1275 PEPEPTPTSPR
-1290 NFRITDD
+1290 NFRIMDD
-1297 HLGEGG
+1297 QLGEGG
-1303 AKSRFR
+1303 AKARFR
-1309 ANMDAIHLLKQLEA
+1309 ANMDAITTLKRIEA
-1323 EGHTATPDEQET
+1323 EGRAATVDEQEV

-1351 NKGDW
+1351 SKPER
-1356 AKEYAELKAT
+1356 KREFEELKAT

-1388 VIRAIYDALGN
+1388 VIRAIYDALVN
-1399 MGFEGGRI
+1399 LGFEGGRI
-1407 LEPSMGVGNFFGLLP
+1407 LEPSCGVGNFFGLLP
-1422 ESMAASELHGVEL
+1422 DSMADSQLYGVEL
-1435 DSITGRVAKQL
+1435 DSITGRIAQQL
-1446 YPEAEITVAGFETT
+1446 YPDANIEITGFENTKFAD
-1460 NRPGY
+1460 GFF
-1465 YDLAVGNV
+1465 DVAIGNV

-1509 VAFVTSRYTMDAR
+1509 VAFVTSRYTMDAK
-1522 DESVRRY
+1522 DESARRY
-1529 LAARGELLGAIRL
+1529 LAERGELLGAIRL

-1547 RANAGTEV
+1547 RANAGTDV
-1555 VTDIIFLQRREAPLT
+1555 VTDVIFLQRREIPVT

-1575 VYTGE
+1575 VHVGE
-1580 NEDGFK
+1580 NEDGFT
-1586 INQYF
+1586 INKYF
-1591 LDHPEMVLGTPTAES
+1591 LDHPEMVLGATTAES
-1606 TQYAAQDYTVA
+1606 TQYAAQDYTVI
-1617 PIEGADLAEQLR
+1617 PIEGADLAAQLH
-1629 EAIRHIHGEYTERD
+1629 EAIGHIHGEYTERD
-1643 IEENTVSDIMPAD
+1643 IEENTVSDIIPAGS
-1656 PDVRNY
+1656 DVRNY
-1662 SYALVGGDVFYREGG
+1662 SYALVDGDVFYREGG
-1677 IMVRQDVSAAADER
+1677 IMVRQDVSAAMTER
-1691 IKGMMELRDCTR
+1691 IRGMMELRDCTR

-1710 MDASDEMIASEQRKL
+1710 IDAGDGVIAAEQRRL

-1741 RENKRAFD
+1741 RENKRAFED
-1749 ADSSYYLLCSLE
+1749 DSSYYLLCSLE
-1761 ILDEDG
+1761 ILDDDS

-1787 EHTEA
+1787 EHTET

-1805 RVDLPYMAKLC
+1805 RVDMEYMARLC

-1829 VIFRVPGKDHY
+1829 VIFRVPGTERY
-1840 ITADEYLSGNVRE
+1840 VTADEYLSGNVRQ
-1853 KLREAE
+1853 KLHEAE
-1859 AAAKNDTAFNINVEE
+1859 AAAESDPSYSVNVNA
-1874 LRAAQPRDL
+1874 LRAAQPRYL

-1897 EPQYIKQFITETFKP
+1897 EPQYIRQFIDETFKP

-1923 YSPVTGEWRVEGKGA
+1923 YSPVTGEWRVDGKSA

-1987 NSKETTLAQ
+1987 NTKETTLAQ

-2003 DAFKDWLWKDA
+2003 DAFKDWLWKDT

-2027 FNSVKPREY
+2027 FNSTKPREY
-2036 DGSHLTFPSMNPE
+2036 DGSHLTFPGMNPE
-2049 IELRQHQRDAI
+2049 ITLRKHQRDAI
-2060 ARILYGGNTLLA
+2060 ARVLYGGNTLLA

-2137 KKFCARIATG
+2137 QKFCARIATG
-2147 NYDAVIIGHSQ
+2147 GYDAVIIGHSQ

-2169 ERLLQD
+2169 EQLLQD

-2183 IRELKRANGERFS
+2183 IRELKSSNGERFS
-2196 IKAMERAK
+2196 IKAMERTK

-2232 LFVDESHAFK
+2232 LFVDEAHSFK

-2249 MQNVAGLSSAEAQKS
+2249 MQNVAGLSNAEAQKS

-2281 GVVFATGTPVSNT
+2281 GIVFATGTPVSNT

-2329 TAIELAPE
+2329 TAMELAPE

-2379 VYHNE
+2379 IYHNE
-2384 VSQPTEIQRG
+2384 VSQPTEIQKG

-2399 SERASKVHARQVDPS
+2399 SERATKVHARQVDPS

-2439 PDEPGTKVNRCV
+2439 PDESGTKVNRCV

-2458 EDTRAD
+2458 EDTKAD

-2486 IRSKLIARG
+2486 IKKKLVARG
-2495 VPVNEIAFIHSAD
+2495 VPESEIAFIHDAN
-2508 TDAKKKE
+2508 TDEKKKA

-2585 NSFDSYLWQ
+2585 NTFDSYLWQ

-2642 MNLDVEVSKLRLL
+2642 MDLDVQVAKLRLL

-2660 SQKYSLEYDLLRYFP
+2660 SQRYMLEDNLARYFP
-2675 KEIAETKARIT
+2675 REIAETKERIAA
-2686 SLESDIQTRDA
+2686 LESDIQTRDA
-2697 YPVPADGFAGIELD
+2697 HPTPSDSFVGIELD
-2711 GVRYTERVAAGEALL
+2711 GIRYKDRIAAGEALL
-2726 NLLPTVQD
+2726 NILPTVQD
-2734 MEPVHVGSFRGFDV
+2734 TRHVHVGSFRSF
-2748 EISLSEFGKYS
+2748 EIEVSLEQFGKYG
-2759 LTLKGAAEHH
+2759 LTLKGAAEHR
-2769 VELGSDAL
+2769 VELGADAL
-2777 GNILRVENVLTGMDK
+2777 GNILRVENALASLDK
-2792 QLEKNRARLEDL
+2792 KLDTNRVRLVDL
-2804 ERQTENARA
+2804 ERQVENARE

-2842 NNIQPEPVSE
+2842 NNAPPEPVAE
-2852 EKEEERPSL
+2852 ENGDGRPSL
-2861 LAKLKEPIPLYQSK
+2861 LAKLKEPIPLYEPKPHNQVR
-2875 QSQHQAKE
+2875 E
-2883 ACL
+2883 ACR

>member
-1 MSRNYKYSFPDQVL
+1 MSRNYKYGFADQIL

-20 PDASACAGYDV
+20 PDASACAEYDV
-31 WTQRMGRYVRRGAK
+31 WTGRMGRYVRRGAK
-45 GIGLVDNTG
+45 GIALVDYSG
-54 DVPRLRYVFDVSDTG
+54 DAPRLRYVFDVSDTG
-69 ARRNSR
+69 VRRSSR
-75 PFEPWQVNS
+75 PFRPWAVND
-84 ENTNVVASM
+84 ENLVEVQ
-93 LEQHFGVEPR
+93 LGLKQDFGADGEWLSGQLQDAAR
-103 VSLAEQLE
+103 DLAEMYFD
-111 VVAAQ
+111 AHRH
-116 LADEYWLDNSEDILG
+116 DIG
-131 IVDGSFL
+131 AIVDGSFMA
-138 EGYDEFTIGVKFRNA
+138 GYDESELRDSFIRA
-153 AVVSLTHSLLAR
+153 ASVSTAYTLISR
-165 CGFEPDNYLTPENF
+165 CGYDPEAYFAPDDFAFLT
-179 EDVFEWNTPEA
+179 EWNTPSA
-190 VTALG
+190 ATALG
-195 TAVSSINQT
+195 SAVSENTQL
-204 VLREIERSIRSY
+204 VLREIERTIRSY
-216 ERSQRHDRNNLQNSE
+216 ERSQRHDRNKLHDSE
-231 RSTDSESQPARD
+231 RRTDSRPDHARD
-243 GANRPVREN
+243 GADRPVRED
-252 ASTLPQGAPPGAVEP
+252 ASEVSAGALPGAVEP
-267 SRAERDVVR
+267 PRADGDAVR
-276 APARDRAGG
+276 APARDRDGG
-285 TEPHRPYAAETRGGG
+285 SEPHRPDAAEDGSIG
-300 GRDGGAESRRPD
+300 GRDRGTESRRSA
-312 EVDGPDERLQ
+312 EVDGSHEQLQ
-322 GRGRGSSSERV
+322 SPGRRSSSERV

-344 DAQAP
+344 DSDAP
-349 SAFVCPQEVIDA
+349 SAFSCPQEVIDA
-361 VLRVGE
+361 ILRVGE
-367 NTSYLRE
+367 NTSYLHE
-374 RVVAELEKQRSLDE
+374 RVVAEFEKQRSLDE

-393 PTVYHGGA
+393 PTVYHGGV
-401 GVTVDGER
+401 GVVVDGER
-409 YAAWMGSDGIRIARG
+409 YAAWMSTDGIRIAQG
-424 NAARYAH
+424 NAARYERDVH
-431 DSQLI
+431 LVT
-436 PWHDA
+436 WGDA
-441 TQRISEL
+441 SRRIDEL
-448 LAAGQFAGEWE
+448 LDSGQYAGEWE
-459 LERSAVKER
+459 LERSTATER

-474 IVYLYRDLV
+474 MVYLYRDLA
-483 DGQENSLF
+483 DGQDSNFF

-512 LADHGQCETLIAEY
+512 LSDHKQCETLLSEY

-532 YKSDRSVLRFH
+532 YRADRSILRFN
-543 YHKTNE
+543 YHNTNKM
-549 ILSSLESQ
+549 LNSLESQ

-563 FHADT
+563 FHADK
-568 EIIPSPHQFIT
+568 ELLPSAPQFIT

-584 KLLRDGGSTSGG
+584 RLLRDGGSTSGG

-601 RYFTEEHSTEDKADF
+601 RYFTEAHSVEDKADF

-632 APGSDENHD
+632 APGSHENHD
-641 AMGMELSKGGCE
+641 VKGMELSKGGCE

-658 WRQIAR
+658 WRQVAR
-664 RIDTLIASDRFM
+664 RIDELIASDRFM
-676 TALEL
+676 TAAEL
-681 AVYDTHT
+681 AMYDTHT
-688 AAYASYNRAKPYHDT
+688 AAYASYNRAKPYHDN

-740 VEILEEQI
+740 VEIMEEQI
-748 EPAQDALRAY
+748 EPALDALRTY
-758 KPVTLNYENGTELTV
+758 KPVTFSYENGTELTV
-773 DFHLPDERREQ
+773 DFHLPDELREQ
-784 YEQRLYEALMASD
+784 YEQRLYDALTSNES
-797 HYADAVMNS
+797 YANAVMNS
-806 DEENAALTGERV
+806 DAENAALTGERV
-818 LREYAADSGDRD
+818 LREFAADSDDRD
-830 FQRAYYDNPSLR
+830 FQRAYYDNPRLR
-842 EALNRA
+842 EALNRV
-848 ALDAAYHDLSEPPEE
+848 ALDAAYHDLSEPP
-863 DTPVV
+863 V
-868 RPRDPLAPAYS
+868 
-879 VGDFVWIERRQF
+879 
-891 EITDIQNGYVE
+891 
-902 LLQSGLGIPIYRSE
+902 
-916 SKEYFEQYIKQDV
+916 
-929 RNRQITDFLTAD
+929 
-941 LDDESGQLVNRLLT
+941 
-955 DEDRAQIAHW
+955 
-965 LRDGEG
+965 
-971 NTQISERLEALLSVR
+971 
-986 EGVEPDGLHYSM
+986 
-998 PDDDGNIVVAGFMPW
+998 
-1013 EQLAGAV
+1013 
-1020 RGMYK
+1020 
-1025 RDMARGIENEA
+1025 ENE
-1036 GAPDITYLDLKETP
+1036 
-1050 AEDEPEFDDTP
+1050 PELDDTP

-1069 MTSAYGVGDFVW
+1069 MSSAYGVGDFVW
-1081 YEGRE
+1081 FEGSE

-1107 VYRTENRAD
+1107 VYRTERRAD
-1116 FERGLLADER
+1116 FERGLRADER
-1126 NRYITDYLTADL
+1126 NRYITDYLTAEL
-1138 SDDAQEYTSN
+1138 NDDAHEYVWS
-1148 VLTHE
+1148 VLTPE
-1153 DREQISAWLR
+1153 DRAQISAWLR
-1163 DGDSNAQLAYNL
+1163 AGDSNAQLAERL
-1175 AELLTGRDGVEPDGL
+1175 TERLSGREGAEKDGL
-1190 HYSIP
+1190 HYRIP
-1195 DDNGNIVVAG
+1195 DDAGNIVATS
-1205 FVPWEQLAEAL
+1205 FVPWEQLAGAV
-1216 RGMLRDDPE
+1216 RGMYRDDQR
-1225 AFEHVSS
+1225 AFELEPDI
-1232 SAVDQPEVVS
+1232 AVEGPGQVPEINDAA
-1242 ETDTKF
+1242 DTRP
-1248 QEKTV
+1248 EIREHTV
-1253 AYYEAEKTRLP
+1253 AYYDAETNQLP

-1275 PEPEPEPEPAPSTPR
+1275 PEPEPTPTTPR
-1290 NFRITDD
+1290 NFRIMDD
-1297 HLGEGG
+1297 QLGEGG
-1303 AKSRFR
+1303 AKTRFR
-1309 ANMDAIHLLKQLEA
+1309 ANMDAIHLLKQFEVDGRA
-1323 EGHTATPDEQET
+1323 ATVDEQET

-1356 AKEYAELKAT
+1356 AKEYAELKAA

-1388 VIRAIYDALGN
+1388 VIRAIYEALDN
-1399 MGFEGGRI
+1399 MGFEGGKI

-1422 ESMAASELHGVEL
+1422 DSMRNSELHGVEL
-1435 DSITGRVAKQL
+1435 DSITGRIAKQL

-1460 NRPGY
+1460 SRPGF
-1465 YDLAVGNV
+1465 YDLALGNV

-1509 VAFVTSRYTMDAR
+1509 VAFVTSRYTMDSR

-1542 PNNAF
+1542 PNNTF
-1547 RANAGTEV
+1547 RANAGTDV
-1555 VTDIIFLQRREAPLT
+1555 VTDIIFLQRRELPLT
-1570 ELPGW
+1570 ELPDW
-1575 VYTGE
+1575 VHTGDTPE
-1580 NEDGFK
+1580 GFK
-1586 INQYF
+1586 VNKYF
-1591 LDHPEMVLGTPTAES
+1591 LQYPEMVLGALTAES
-1606 TQYAAQDYTVA
+1606 TQYAGQDYTVA
-1617 PIEGADLAEQLR
+1617 SIEGADLAAQLH
-1629 EAIRHIHGEYTERD
+1629 EAIQHIHGEYTERE
-1643 IEENTVSDIMPAD
+1643 IERAEVSDIIPAD

-1662 SYALVGGDVFYREGG
+1662 SYALVDGNVYFREGG
-1677 IMVRQDVSAAADER
+1677 IMVRQDVSATMSER

-1710 MDASDEMIASEQRKL
+1710 IDAGDGVIAAEQKRL

-1741 RENKRAFD
+1741 RENKRAFED
-1749 ADSSYYLLCSLE
+1749 DSSYYLLCSLE
-1761 ILDEDG
+1761 ILDDDG
-1767 RLERKSDMFTKR
+1767 NLEHKSDMFTKR

-1787 EHTEA
+1787 EHTET

-1829 VIFRVPGKDHY
+1829 VIFRVPGTDHY

-1859 AAAKNDTAFNINVEE
+1859 AAAESDQSYSVNVDA
-1874 LRAAQPRDL
+1874 LRAAQPHDL

-1897 EPQYIKQFITETFKP
+1897 EPRYIRQFINETFKP

-1923 YSPVTGEWRVEGKGA
+1923 YSPVTGEWRVEGKSA
-1938 VGANDVNA
+1938 TGANDVNA

-1965 NLRDVRIY
+1965 NLRDVRVY
-1973 DRVEDADGTERRVL
+1973 DKVVDVDGTERRVL

-2003 DAFKDWLWKDA
+2003 DAFKDWLWKDQQQ
-2014 DRRQTLVAKYNEL
+2014 RETLVAKYNEL
-2027 FNSVKPREY
+2027 FNSIKPREY
-2036 DGSHLTFPSMNPE
+2036 DGSHLTFPGMNPE

-2093 GLCSKSMFVVPNHLT
+2093 GLCSKPMFVTPNHLT
-2108 EQWASEFLRLYPS
+2108 GQWASEFLRLYPS

-2137 KKFCARIATG
+2137 QKFCARIATG

-2169 ERLLQD
+2169 EQLLQD

-2183 IRELKRANGERFS
+2183 IRELKSSNGERFS
-2196 IKAMERAK
+2196 IKAMERTK

-2215 DSPKDDVVTFE
+2215 DSPRDDVVTFE
-2226 ELGIDR
+2226 ELGVDR
-2232 LFVDESHAFK
+2232 LFVDEAHSHK

-2249 MQNVAGLSSAEAQKS
+2249 MQNVAGLSSSEAQKS

-2294 MVEVYTMQRYLQ
+2294 MVELYTMQRYLQ
-2306 HDALERLGLNHFDA
+2306 HDTLENLGMSHFDA

-2329 TAIELAPE
+2329 TAMELTPE
-2337 GTGYRARTRFSKF
+2337 GSGYRARTRFSKF
-2350 FNLPELMSLFREVAD
+2350 FNLPELMSIFKEVAD

-2384 VSQPTEIQRG
+2384 VSQPTEIQKA
-2394 LVKQL
+2394 LVKEL
-2399 SERASKVHARQVDPS
+2399 SERATKVHSRQVDPS

-2425 RKLGLDQRVVNPLL
+2425 RKLGLDQRVINPLL

-2458 EDTRAD
+2458 ENGAD
-2464 RLTQILFCD
+2464 KKLTQLIFCD
-2473 LSTPGKGFSVYDD
+2473 LSTPGKGFSVYED
-2486 IRSKLIARG
+2486 IRTKLVERG
-2495 VPVNEIAFIHSAD
+2495 VPENEIAFIHDAN
-2508 TDAKKKE
+2508 TDEKKKA
-2515 LFAKVRSGQVRVL
+2515 LFAKVRTGQVRVL
-2528 MGSTAKMGAGTN
+2528 MGSTSKMGAGTN

-2642 MNLDVEVSKLRLL
+2642 MDLDVQVAKLRLL

-2660 SQKYSLEYDLLRYFP
+2660 SQRYMLEDNLARYFP
-2675 KEIAETKARIT
+2675 REIAETKERIAA
-2686 SLESDIQTRDA
+2686 LKSDIQTRDA
-2697 YPVPADGFAGIELD
+2697 HPTPSDSFVGIELD
-2711 GVRYTERVAAGEALL
+2711 GIRYTERIAAGEALL
-2726 NLLPTVQD
+2726 NILPTVQD
-2734 MEPVHVGSFRGFDV
+2734 TRHVHVGSFRSF
-2748 EISLSEFGKYS
+2748 EIEVSLEQFGKYG
-2759 LTLKGAAEHH
+2759 LTLKGAAEHR
-2769 VELGSDAL
+2769 VELGADAL
-2777 GNILRVENVLTGMDK
+2777 GNILRVENALASLDK
-2792 QLEKNRARLEDL
+2792 KLDTNRVRLVDL
-2804 ERQTENARA
+2804 ENQVENARA

-2842 NNIQPEPVSE
+2842 NSSPSEPVSE
-2852 EKEEERPSL
+2852 EKEHERPSL
-2861 LAKLKEPIPLYQSK
+2861 LAKLKEPIPLYQPK

>member
-1 MSRNYKYSFPDQVL
+1 MSRNYKYDFADQIL

-20 PDASACAGYDV
+20 PDASACAEYDV
-31 WTQRMGRYVRRGAK
+31 WTGRMGRYVKRGAR
-45 GIGLVDNTG
+45 GIALVDYSG
-54 DVPRLRYVFDVSDTG
+54 DAPRLRYVFDVSDTG
-69 ARRNSR
+69 ARRSSR
-75 PFEPWQVNS
+75 PFRPWSVNDANLS
-84 ENTNVVASM
+84 EVQ
-93 LEQHFGVEPR
+93 LGLRQDFGAEGEWLSSQLQDAAR
-103 VSLAEQLE
+103 DLAEMYFD
-111 VVAAQ
+111 AHRHDTGA
-116 LADEYWLDNSEDILG
+116 I
-131 IVDGSFL
+131 IDGSL
-138 EGYDEFTIGVKFRNA
+138 MAGYDESELRDSFIRA
-153 AVVSLTHSLLAR
+153 ASTSTAYALISR
-165 CGFEPDNYLTPENF
+165 CGYDPEAYF
-179 EDVFEWNTPEA
+179 APEDFAFLNEWNTPEA
-190 VTALG
+190 ATALG
-195 TAVSSINQT
+195 TAVSENTQL
-204 VLREIERSIRSY
+204 VLREIERTIRSY
-216 ERSQRHDRNNLQNSE
+216 ERSRYNDRNSLQDSE
-231 RSTDSESQPARD
+231 RRTDSESQPARD
-243 GANRPVREN
+243 GANRQVRKD
-252 ASTLPQGAPPGAVEP
+252 APALYQGAPSGAVEP
-267 SRAERDVVR
+267 ARADGGTVR
-276 APARDRAGG
+276 ASTRDRDGG
-285 TEPHRPYAAETRGGG
+285 SEPHRPDAAEAGSIG
-300 GRDGGAESRRPD
+300 GRDRGTESQRPAAL
-312 EVDGPDERLQ
+312 DGSDERLQ
-322 GRGRGSSSERV
+322 SPGRRSSSERV

-344 DAQAP
+344 DADTP
-349 SAFVCPQEVIDA
+349 SAFSCPQEVVDA

-367 NTSYLRE
+367 NTSYLHE
-374 RVVAELEKQRSLDE
+374 RVVAEFEKQRSLDE

-393 PTVYHGGA
+393 PTVYHGGV
-401 GVTVDGER
+401 GVVVDGER
-409 YAAWMGSDGIRIARG
+409 YAAWMSTDGIRIAQG
-424 NAARYAH
+424 NAARYERDVH
-431 DSQLI
+431 LVT
-436 PWHDA
+436 WGDA
-441 TQRISEL
+441 SRRIDEL
-448 LAAGQFAGEWE
+448 LDAGQYAGEWE
-459 LERSAVKER
+459 LERSTATER

-474 IVYLYRDLV
+474 MVYLYRDLA
-483 DGQENSLF
+483 DGQDSNFF

-512 LADHGQCETLIAEY
+512 LSDREQCETLIAEY

-543 YHKTNE
+543 YHKTDE
-549 ILSSLESQ
+549 ILALLESQ

-563 FHADT
+563 FHADK
-568 EIIPSPHQFIT
+568 ELLPSAPQFIT

-584 KLLRDGGSTSGG
+584 RILRDGGSTSGG

-601 RYFTEEHSTEDKADF
+601 RYFTEAHSVEDKADF

-632 APGSDENHD
+632 APGSNENHD
-641 AMGMELSKGGCE
+641 AKGMELSKGGCE
-653 NVTLS
+653 NVSLT

-664 RIDTLIASDRFM
+664 RIDELIAADRFM
-676 TALEL
+676 ADVEL
-681 AVYDTHT
+681 AMYDTHT
-688 AAYASYNRAKPYHDT
+688 AAYASYNRAKPHHDN

-713 FYTYGADAETAAHA
+713 FYTYGADAETTAHA

-740 VEILEEQI
+740 VEIMDEQI
-748 EPAQDALRAY
+748 EPALDALRTY
-758 KPVTLNYENGTELTV
+758 KPVTFSYENGTELTV
-773 DFHLPDERREQ
+773 DFHLPGDMRAQ
-784 YEQRLYEALMASD
+784 YEQQLYDTLMANES
-797 HYADAVMNS
+797 YINAVMNS
-806 DEENAALTGERV
+806 DAESAALTGERV
-818 LREYAADSGDRD
+818 LREFAADSDDRD
-830 FQRAYYDNPSLR
+830 FQRTYYDNPRLR
-842 EALNRA
+842 EALNRM
-848 ALDAAYHDLSEPPEE
+848 ALDAAYHDLSEPP
-863 DTPVV
+863 V
-868 RPRDPLAPAYS
+868 
-879 VGDFVWIERRQF
+879 
-891 EITDIQNGYVE
+891 
-902 LLQSGLGIPIYRSE
+902 
-916 SKEYFEQYIKQDV
+916 
-929 RNRQITDFLTAD
+929 
-941 LDDESGQLVNRLLT
+941 
-955 DEDRAQIAHW
+955 
-965 LRDGEG
+965 
-971 NTQISERLEALLSVR
+971 
-986 EGVEPDGLHYSM
+986 
-998 PDDDGNIVVAGFMPW
+998 
-1013 EQLAGAV
+1013 
-1020 RGMYK
+1020 
-1025 RDMARGIENEA
+1025 
-1036 GAPDITYLDLKETP
+1036 
-1050 AEDEPEFDDTP
+1050 EDEPELDDTP
-1061 VNIQPRDP
+1061 VNIQPREP
-1069 MTSAYGVGDFVW
+1069 MASAYGVGDFVW

-1094 GYVELLPPELPIP
+1094 GYVELLPPGMAIP
-1107 VYRTENRAD
+1107 VYRTESRAD
-1116 FERGLLADER
+1116 FERGLHSDER
-1126 NRYITDYLTADL
+1126 NRYITDYLTAEL
-1138 SDDAQEYTSN
+1138 NDDA
-1148 VLTHE
+1148 HE
-1153 DREQISAWLR
+1153 PH
-1163 DGDSNAQLAYNL
+1163 
-1175 AELLTGRDGVEPDGL
+1175 T
-1190 HYSIP
+1190 
-1195 DDNGNIVVAG
+1195 
-1205 FVPWEQLAEAL
+1205 
-1216 RGMLRDDPE
+1216 
-1225 AFEHVSS
+1225 
-1232 SAVDQPEVVS
+1232 
-1242 ETDTKF
+1242 
-1248 QEKTV
+1248 KTV
-1253 AYYEAEKTRLP
+1253 AYYEAEKTHLS

-1275 PEPEPEPEPAPSTPR
+1275 PEPEPTQPEPSASPETPR
-1290 NFRITDD
+1290 NFHITDE
-1297 HLGEGG
+1297 HLSEGG
-1303 AKSRFR
+1303 AKTRFR
-1309 ANMDAIHLLKQLEA
+1309 VNMDAITTLKRIEA
-1323 EGHTATPDEQET
+1323 EGRAATADEQET

-1345 PDAFDE
+1345 HDAFDE
-1351 NKGDW
+1351 SKSDW
-1356 AKEYAELKAT
+1356 AKEYAELKAA

-1374 ARGSTL
+1374 ARSSTL

-1388 VIRAIYDALGN
+1388 VIRAIYEALGN

-1422 ESMAASELHGVEL
+1422 DSMRNNELHGVEL
-1435 DSITGRVAKQL
+1435 DSITGRIAKQL

-1460 NRPGY
+1460 NRPGFF
-1465 YDLAVGNV
+1465 DLAVGNV

-1509 VAFVTSRYTMDAR
+1509 VAFVTSRYTMDSR

-1529 LAARGELLGAIRL
+1529 LAERGELLGAIRL

-1547 RANAGTEV
+1547 RANAGTDV
-1555 VTDIIFLQRREAPLT
+1555 VTDIIFLQRRELPLT
-1570 ELPGW
+1570 ELPDW
-1575 VYTGE
+1575 VHVGDTP
-1580 NEDGFK
+1580 DGFK
-1586 INQYF
+1586 VNKYF

-1617 PIEGADLAEQLR
+1617 PIEGADLAAQLH
-1629 EAIRHIHGEYTERD
+1629 EAIQNIHGEYVERD
-1643 IEENTVSDIMPAD
+1643 IEENTVSDILPAA

-1662 SYALVGGDVFYREGG
+1662 SYALVDGNVYFREGG
-1677 IMVRQDVSAAADER
+1677 IMVRQDVSAVAAER
-1691 IKGMMELRDCTR
+1691 IRGLMELRDCTR
-1703 RLIELQT
+1703 WLIELQT
-1710 MDASDEMIASEQRKL
+1710 VDAGDAEISAEQRQL
-1725 NELYDAF
+1725 NELYDTF

-1767 RLERKSDMFTKR
+1767 KLERKSDMFTKR

-1787 EHTEA
+1787 EHTDT
-1792 AVEALAVSMNEKA
+1792 AVEALAVSMNERA
-1805 RVDLPYMAKLC
+1805 HVDLPYMAQLC
-1816 GKSEDEVAAELQG
+1816 SKDKAEIADELQG
-1829 VIFRVPGKDHY
+1829 VIFCIPGTDRY
-1840 ITADEYLSGNVRE
+1840 VTADEYLSGNVRQ

-1859 AAAKNDTAFNINVEE
+1859 DDAENDAAFNVNVEA
-1874 LRAAQPRDL
+1874 LRAAQPREL

-1897 EPQYIKQFITETFKP
+1897 EPRYIKKFIDETFKP

-1923 YSPVTGEWRVEGKGA
+1923 YSPVTGEWCVEGKSA

-1946 YNTYGTQRMNAYK
+1946 YNTYGTSRMNAYK

-1965 NLRDVRIY
+1965 NLRDVRVY
-1973 DRVEDADGTERRVL
+1973 DGVEQPDGSIKRVL
-1987 NSKETTLAQ
+1987 NVKETTLAQ

-2027 FNSVKPREY
+2027 FNSTKPREY
-2036 DGSHLTFPSMNPE
+2036 DGSHLTFPGMNPE
-2049 IELRQHQRDAI
+2049 ITLRKHQRDAI
-2060 ARILYGGNTLLA
+2060 ARVLYGGNTLLA

-2137 KKFCARIATG
+2137 QKFCARIATG

-2183 IRELKRANGERFS
+2183 IRELKSSNGERFS
-2196 IKAMERAK
+2196 IKAMERTK

-2232 LFVDESHAFK
+2232 LFVDEAHSFK

-2249 MQNVAGLSSAEAQKS
+2249 MQNVAGLSNAEAQKS

-2281 GVVFATGTPVSNT
+2281 GIVFATGTPVSNT

-2329 TAIELAPE
+2329 TAMELAPE
-2337 GTGYRARTRFSKF
+2337 GSGYRARTRFSKF
-2350 FNLPELMSLFREVAD
+2350 FNLPELMSIFKEVAD
-2365 IKTADELNLPKPEV
+2365 IKTSDELNLPKPEV

-2384 VSQPTEIQRG
+2384 VSQPTEIQKA
-2394 LVKQL
+2394 LVKEL
-2399 SERASKVHARQVDPS
+2399 SERATKVHARQVDPS

-2439 PDEPGTKVNRCV
+2439 PDESGTKVNRCV

-2458 EDTRAD
+2458 EDTKAD

-2486 IRSKLIARG
+2486 IKKKLVARG
-2495 VPVNEIAFIHSAD
+2495 VPENEIAFIHNAG

-2563 KGRIERQGN
+2563 NGRIERQGN

-2635 DPRIKEK
+2635 DPRIREK
-2642 MNLDVEVSKLRLL
+2642 MDLDVQVAKLRLL

-2675 KEIAETKARIT
+2675 CELAETKARIAR
-2686 SLESDIQTRDA
+2686 LESDIQTRDA
-2697 YPVPADGFAGIELD
+2697 HPVPADGFAGIELD

-2726 NLLPTVQD
+2726 QLLPTAQD
-2734 MEPVHVGSFRGFDV
+2734 MEPVHIGRFRGFDV

-2759 LTLKGAAEHH
+2759 LALKGVAEHK
-2769 VELGSDAL
+2769 VELGADAL
-2777 GNILRVENVLTGMDK
+2777 GNVLRIENTLTGMDR
-2792 QLEKNRARLEDL
+2792 QLEKSRARLEDL

-2842 NNIQPEPVSE
+2842 NNAPPEPVAE
-2852 EKEEERPSL
+2852 EKEDERPSL
-2861 LAKLKEPIPLYQSK
+2861 LAKLKEPIPLYEPK
-2875 QSQHQAKE
+2875 HQHQIKE
-2883 ACL
+2883 ACR

>member
-1 MSRNYKYSFPDQVL
+1 M
-15 IHAQR
+15 
-20 PDASACAGYDV
+20 
-31 WTQRMGRYVRRGAK
+31 
-45 GIGLVDNTG
+45 
-54 DVPRLRYVFDVSDTG
+54 
-69 ARRNSR
+69 
-75 PFEPWQVNS
+75 
-84 ENTNVVASM
+84 
-93 LEQHFGVEPR
+93 
-103 VSLAEQLE
+103 
-111 VVAAQ
+111 
-116 LADEYWLDNSEDILG
+116 
-131 IVDGSFL
+131 
-138 EGYDEFTIGVKFRNA
+138 
-153 AVVSLTHSLLAR
+153 
-165 CGFEPDNYLTPENF
+165 
-179 EDVFEWNTPEA
+179 
-190 VTALG
+190 
-195 TAVSSINQT
+195 
-204 VLREIERSIRSY
+204 
-216 ERSQRHDRNNLQNSE
+216 
-231 RSTDSESQPARD
+231 
-243 GANRPVREN
+243 
-252 ASTLPQGAPPGAVEP
+252 
-267 SRAERDVVR
+267 
-276 APARDRAGG
+276 
-285 TEPHRPYAAETRGGG
+285 
-300 GRDGGAESRRPD
+300 
-312 EVDGPDERLQ
+312 
-322 GRGRGSSSERV
+322 
-333 NLQLNLFDEAE
+333 
-344 DAQAP
+344 
-349 SAFVCPQEVIDA
+349 
-361 VLRVGE
+361 LRVGE
-367 NTSYLRE
+367 NTSYLHE
-374 RVVAELEKQRSLDE
+374 RVVAEFEKQRSLDE

-393 PTVYHGGA
+393 PTVYHGGV
-401 GVTVDGER
+401 GVVVDGER
-409 YAAWMGSDGIRIARG
+409 YAAWMSTDGIRIAQG
-424 NAARYAH
+424 NAYRYERDVH
-431 DSQLI
+431 LVT
-436 PWHDA
+436 WGDA
-441 TQRISEL
+441 SRRIDEL
-448 LAAGQFAGEWE
+448 LDAGQYAGEWE
-459 LERSAVKER
+459 LERSTATER

-474 IVYLYRDLV
+474 MVYLYRDLA
-483 DGQENSLF
+483 DGQDSNFF

-512 LADHGQCETLIAEY
+512 LSDHKQCETLLSEY

-532 YKSDRSVLRFH
+532 YRADRSILRFN
-543 YHKTNE
+543 YHNTNK
-549 ILSSLESQ
+549 ILNSLESQ
-557 LLPRVQ
+557 LLLRVQ

-568 EIIPSPHQFIT
+568 ELIPSPHQFIT

-584 KLLRDGGSTSGG
+584 RILRDGGSTSGG

-601 RYFTEEHSTEDKADF
+601 RYFTEAHSVEDKADF

-632 APGSDENHD
+632 APGSNENHD
-641 AMGMELSKGGCE
+641 AKGMELSKGGCE
-653 NVTLS
+653 NVSLT

-664 RIDTLIASDRFM
+664 RIDELIAADRFM
-676 TALEL
+676 ADVEL
-681 AVYDTHT
+681 AMYDTHT
-688 AAYASYNRAKPYHDT
+688 AAYASYNRAKPYHDN

-713 FYTYGADAETAAHA
+713 FYTYGADAETTAHA

-740 VEILEEQI
+740 VEIMEEQI
-748 EPAQDALRAY
+748 EPALDALRTY
-758 KPVTLNYENGTELTV
+758 KPVTFSYENGTELTV
-773 DFHLPDERREQ
+773 DFHLPEDMRAQ
-784 YEQRLYEALMASD
+784 YEQQLYDTLMANES
-797 HYADAVMNS
+797 YINAVMNS
-806 DEENAALTGERV
+806 DAESAALTGERV
-818 LREYAADSGDRD
+818 LREFAADSDDRD
-830 FQRAYYDNPSLR
+830 FQRAYYDNPRLR
-842 EALNRA
+842 EALNRV
-848 ALDAAYHDLSEPPEE
+848 ALDAAYHDLSEPP
-863 DTPVV
+863 
-868 RPRDPLAPAYS
+868 
-879 VGDFVWIERRQF
+879 
-891 EITDIQNGYVE
+891 
-902 LLQSGLGIPIYRSE
+902 
-916 SKEYFEQYIKQDV
+916 
-929 RNRQITDFLTAD
+929 
-941 LDDESGQLVNRLLT
+941 
-955 DEDRAQIAHW
+955 
-965 LRDGEG
+965 
-971 NTQISERLEALLSVR
+971 
-986 EGVEPDGLHYSM
+986 
-998 PDDDGNIVVAGFMPW
+998 
-1013 EQLAGAV
+1013 
-1020 RGMYK
+1020 
-1025 RDMARGIENEA
+1025 
-1036 GAPDITYLDLKETP
+1036 
-1050 AEDEPEFDDTP
+1050 AEDEPELDDTP
-1061 VNIQPRDP
+1061 VNIQPREP
-1069 MTSAYGVGDFVW
+1069 MSSAYGVGDFVW
-1081 YEGRE
+1081 FEGRE

-1094 GYVELLPPELPIP
+1094 GYVELLPPGMAIP
-1107 VYRTENRAD
+1107 VYRTESRAD
-1116 FERGLLADER
+1116 FERGLHSDER
-1126 NRYITDYLTADL
+1126 NRYITDYLAAEL
-1138 SDDAQEYTSN
+1138 NDDAHEYVWS
-1148 VLTHE
+1148 VLTPE
-1153 DREQISAWLR
+1153 DRAQISAWLR
-1163 DGDSNAQLAYNL
+1163 AGDSNAQLAERL
-1175 AELLTGRDGVEPDGL
+1175 TERLSGREGAEKDGL
-1190 HYSIP
+1190 HYRIP
-1195 DDNGNIVVAG
+1195 DDAGNIVATG
-1205 FVPWEQLAEAL
+1205 FVPWEQLAGAV
-1216 RGMLRDDPE
+1216 RGMYRDDPE
-1225 AFEHVSS
+1225 VFEQEPGIAVEGSGAS
-1232 SAVDQPEVVS
+1232 DAVDARPEIR
-1242 ETDTKF
+1242 EH
-1248 QEKTV
+1248 TV
-1253 AYYEAEKTRLP
+1253 AYYDAEKTHLP
-1264 YDVVFQTIGSA
+1264 YDVVFQTIGAA
-1275 PEPEPEPEPAPSTPR
+1275 PEPEPTPTTPH
-1290 NFRITDD
+1290 NFHITDE

-1303 AKSRFR
+1303 AKARFR
-1309 ANMDAIHLLKQLEA
+1309 ANMDAVTTLKRIEA
-1323 EGHTATPDEQET
+1323 EGRAATVDEQET

-1351 NKGDW
+1351 SKPEW
-1356 AKEYAELKAT
+1356 KREFEELKAA
-1366 LTPEEYEA
+1366 LAPEEYEA

-1422 ESMAASELHGVEL
+1422 ESMVGSELHGVEL

-1486 RLGFSIHNYFAA
+1486 RLGFSIHNYFAT

-1509 VAFVTSRYTMDAR
+1509 VAFVTSRYTMDAK

-1529 LAARGELLGAIRL
+1529 LAERGELLGAIRL

-1555 VTDIIFLQRREAPLT
+1555 VSDIIFLQRREMPLT
-1570 ELPGW
+1570 ELPDW
-1575 VYTGE
+1575 VHTGDTPE
-1580 NEDGFK
+1580 GFK
-1586 INQYF
+1586 VNQYF
-1591 LDHPEMVLGTPTAES
+1591 LDHPEMVLGTTIAES

-1617 PIEGADLAEQLR
+1617 PIDGADLAAQLH
-1629 EAIRHIHGEYTERD
+1629 EAIQYIHGEYVERD
-1643 IEENTVSDIMPAD
+1643 IEENAVSDIMPAS

-1662 SYALVGGDVFYREGG
+1662 SFTLVGGDVYYREGG
-1677 IMVRQDVSAAADER
+1677 IMVRQDVSAGTAER
-1691 IKGMMELRDCTR
+1691 IKSLMELRDCTR

-1710 MDASDEMIASEQRKL
+1710 IDAGDGVIAAEQRRL

-1732 TAKHGLISS
+1732 TAKHGLING

-1761 ILDEDG
+1761 IHDDDG
-1767 RLERKSDMFTKR
+1767 NLERKSDMFTKR

-1787 EHTEA
+1787 EHTETE
-1792 AVEALAVSMNEKA
+1792 VESLAVSMNEKA
-1805 RVDLPYMAKLC
+1805 RVELPYMAKLC

-1829 VIFRVPGKDHY
+1829 VIFRVPGTDHY

-1859 AAAKNDTAFNINVEE
+1859 AAAKNDTAFNINVEA

-1883 TASEIDVRLGATWI
+1883 TASEIDVRLGSTWI
-1897 EPQYIKQFITETFKP
+1897 EPQYIRQFIDETFKP

-1923 YSPVTGEWRVEGKGA
+1923 YSPVTGEWRVEGKSA
-1938 VGANDVNA
+1938 VGVSDVNA

-1965 NLRDVRIY
+1965 NLRDVRVY
-1973 DRVEDADGTERRVL
+1973 DKVVDADGTERRVL

-2014 DRRQTLVAKYNEL
+2014 DRRQALVAKYNEL

-2036 DGSHLTFPSMNPE
+2036 DGSHLTFPGMNPE
-2049 IELRQHQRDAI
+2049 ITLRKHQRDAI

-2137 KKFCARIATG
+2137 QKFCARIATG
-2147 NYDAVIIGHSQ
+2147 GYDAVIIGHSQ

-2169 ERLLQD
+2169 EQLLQD

-2183 IRELKRANGERFS
+2183 IRELKSSNGERFS
-2196 IKAMERAK
+2196 IKAMERTK

-2232 LFVDESHAFK
+2232 LFVDEAHSFK

-2249 MQNVAGLSSAEAQKS
+2249 MQNVAGLSNAEAQKS

-2294 MVEVYTMQRYLQ
+2294 MVELYTMQRYLQ
-2306 HDALERLGLNHFDA
+2306 HDTLENLGMSHFDA

-2329 TAIELAPE
+2329 TAMELAPE
-2337 GTGYRARTRFSKF
+2337 GSGYRARTRFSKF
-2350 FNLPELMSLFREVAD
+2350 FNLPELMSIFKEVAD
-2365 IKTADELNLPKPEV
+2365 IKTSDELNLPKPEV

-2384 VSQPTEIQRG
+2384 VSQPTEIQKA
-2394 LVKQL
+2394 LVKEL
-2399 SERASKVHARQVDPS
+2399 SERATKVHARQVDPS

-2425 RKLGLDQRVVNPLL
+2425 RKLGLDQRVINPLL

-2458 EDTRAD
+2458 EDTKSD

-2473 LSTPGKGFSVYDD
+2473 LSTPGEGFSVYDD

-2495 VPVNEIAFIHSAD
+2495 VPENEIAFIHDAN
-2508 TDAKKKE
+2508 TDEKKKA

-2585 NSFDSYLWQ
+2585 NTFDSYLWQ

-2660 SQKYSLEYDLLRYFP
+2660 SQKYTLEDNLARYFP
-2675 KEIAETKARIT
+2675 REIAETKERIAA
-2686 SLESDIQTRDA
+2686 LESDIQTRDA
-2697 YPVPADGFAGIELD
+2697 HPVPADSFVGIELD
-2711 GVRYTERVAAGEALL
+2711 GVRYTERIAAGEALL

-2734 MEPVHVGSFRGFDV
+2734 TKPVHVGSFRGFEV
-2748 EISLSEFGKYS
+2748 EVSLEQFGKHG
-2759 LTLKGAAEHH
+2759 LTLKGAAGHH
-2769 VELGSDAL
+2769 VELGADAL
-2777 GNILRVENVLTGMDK
+2777 GNIMRVENAIAGMNR
-2792 QLEKNRARLEDL
+2792 QLEKNCARLADL
-2804 ERQTENARA
+2804 EQQVKNAQA

-2842 NNIQPEPVSE
+2842 NNAPPEPVAE
-2852 EKEEERPSL
+2852 ENEDERPSL
-2861 LAKLKEPIPLYQSK
+2861 LAKLKEPIPLYEPKPQ
-2875 QSQHQAKE
+2875 QQIRE
-2883 ACL
+2883 ACR

>member
-1 MSRNYKYSFPDQVL
+1 MLATMSRNYKYDFADQVL

-20 PDASACAGYDV
+20 PDASACAEYDV
-31 WTQRMGRYVRRGAK
+31 WTGRMGRYVRRGAR
-45 GIGLVDNTG
+45 GIALVDYSG
-54 DVPRLRYVFDVSDTG
+54 DAPRLRYVFDVSDTG
-69 ARRNSR
+69 ARHSSR
-75 PFEPWQVNS
+75 PFRPWTVNDANLS
-84 ENTNVVASM
+84 EVQ
-93 LEQHFGVEPR
+93 LGLRQDFGADGEWLSGQLQDAAR
-103 VSLAEQLE
+103 DLAEMYFD
-111 VVAAQ
+111 AHRHDTGA
-116 LADEYWLDNSEDILG
+116 I
-131 IVDGSFL
+131 IDGSL
-138 EGYDEFTIGVKFRNA
+138 MAGYDESELRDSFIR
-153 AVVSLTHSLLAR
+153 AVSTSTAYAIISR
-165 CGFEPDNYLTPENF
+165 CGYNPEAYF
-179 EDVFEWNTPEA
+179 APEDFAFITEWNTPEA
-190 VTALG
+190 ATALG
-195 TAVSSINQT
+195 TAVSENTQL
-204 VLREIERSIRSY
+204 VLREIERTIRSY
-216 ERSQRHDRNNLQNSE
+216 ERSRYNDRNSLQDSE
-231 RSTDSESQPARD
+231 RRTDSESQPARD
-243 GANRPVREN
+243 GANRQVRKD
-252 ASTLPQGAPPGAVEP
+252 APALYQGAPAGAVEP
-267 SRAERDVVR
+267 ARADGGTVR
-276 APARDRAGG
+276 ASTRDRDGG
-285 TEPHRPYAAETRGGG
+285 SAPHRPDAAEAGSIG
-300 GRDGGAESRRPD
+300 GRDRGTESQRPAAL
-312 EVDGPDERLQ
+312 DGSDERLQ
-322 GRGRGSSSERV
+322 SPGRRSSSERV

-344 DAQAP
+344 DADTP
-349 SAFVCPQEVIDA
+349 SALSCSQEVVDA

-367 NTSYLRE
+367 NTSYLHE
-374 RVVAELEKQRSLDE
+374 RVVAEFEKQRSLDE

-393 PTVYHGGA
+393 PTVYHGGV
-401 GVTVDGER
+401 GVVVDGER
-409 YAAWMGSDGIRIARG
+409 YAAWMSTDGIRIAQG
-424 NAARYAH
+424 NAARYERDVH
-431 DSQLI
+431 LVT
-436 PWHDA
+436 WGDA
-441 TQRISEL
+441 SRRIDEL
-448 LAAGQFAGEWE
+448 LDAGQYAGEWE
-459 LERSAVKER
+459 LERSTATER

-474 IVYLYRDLV
+474 MVYLYRDLA
-483 DGQENSLF
+483 DGQDSNFF

-512 LADHGQCETLIAEY
+512 LSDHKQCETLLSEY
-526 RDFLAA
+526 RDFLATYRA
-532 YKSDRSVLRFH
+532 DRSILRFN
-543 YHKTNE
+543 YHNTNK
-549 ILSSLESQ
+549 ILNSLESQ
-557 LLPRVQ
+557 LLLRVQ

-568 EIIPSPHQFIT
+568 ELIPSPHQFIT

-584 KLLRDGGSTSGG
+584 RILRDGGSTSGG

-601 RYFTEEHSTEDKADF
+601 RYFTEAHSVEDKADF

-632 APGSDENHD
+632 APGSNENHD
-641 AMGMELSKGGCE
+641 AKGMELSKGGCE
-653 NVTLS
+653 NVSLT

-664 RIDTLIASDRFM
+664 RIDELIAADRFM
-676 TALEL
+676 ADVEL
-681 AVYDTHT
+681 AMYDTHT
-688 AAYASYNRAKPYHDT
+688 AAYASYNRAKPHHDN

-727 LGQRTRQAGGLDY
+727 LGQRIRQAGGLDY
-740 VEILEEQI
+740 VEILDEQI
-748 EPAQDALRAY
+748 EPALDALRTY
-758 KPVTLNYENGTELTV
+758 KPVTFSYENGTELTV
-773 DFHLPDERREQ
+773 DFYLPGDMRAQ
-784 YEQRLYEALMASD
+784 YEQRLHDALISNES
-797 HYADAVMNS
+797 YVNAVMNS
-806 DEENAALTGERV
+806 DAENAALTGERV
-818 LREYAADSGDRD
+818 LREYVADSEDRD
-830 FQRAYYDNPSLR
+830 FQRAYYDNQRLR
-842 EALNRA
+842 EALNHA
-848 ALDAAYHDLSEPPEE
+848 VLDAAYHDLSEPP
-863 DTPVV
+863 V
-868 RPRDPLAPAYS
+868 
-879 VGDFVWIERRQF
+879 
-891 EITDIQNGYVE
+891 
-902 LLQSGLGIPIYRSE
+902 
-916 SKEYFEQYIKQDV
+916 
-929 RNRQITDFLTAD
+929 
-941 LDDESGQLVNRLLT
+941 
-955 DEDRAQIAHW
+955 
-965 LRDGEG
+965 
-971 NTQISERLEALLSVR
+971 
-986 EGVEPDGLHYSM
+986 
-998 PDDDGNIVVAGFMPW
+998 
-1013 EQLAGAV
+1013 
-1020 RGMYK
+1020 
-1025 RDMARGIENEA
+1025 
-1036 GAPDITYLDLKETP
+1036 
-1050 AEDEPEFDDTP
+1050 EDEPELEDAP

-1069 MTSAYGVGDFVW
+1069 MASAYGVGDFVW

-1094 GYVELLPPELPIP
+1094 SYVEFMATGLAVP
-1107 VYRTENRAD
+1107 VYRTESRAD
-1116 FERGLLADER
+1116 FERGLRSDER
-1126 NRYITDYLTADL
+1126 NRYITDYLTAEL
-1138 SDDAQEYTSN
+1138 NDDAHEYVWS
-1148 VLTHE
+1148 VLTPE
-1153 DREQISAWLR
+1153 DRAQISAWLR
-1163 DGDSNAQLAYNL
+1163 AGDSNAQLAERL
-1175 AELLTGRDGVEPDGL
+1175 TERLSGREGAEKDGL
-1190 HYSIP
+1190 HYRIP
-1195 DDNGNIVVAG
+1195 DDAGNIVATG
-1205 FVPWEQLAEAL
+1205 FVPWEQLAGAV
-1216 RGMLRDDPE
+1216 RGMYRDDPE
-1225 AFEHVSS
+1225 VFEQEPGIAVEGSGAS
-1232 SAVDQPEVVS
+1232 DAVDARPEIR
-1242 ETDTKF
+1242 EH
-1248 QEKTV
+1248 TV
-1253 AYYEAEKTRLP
+1253 AYYDAEKTHLP
-1264 YDVVFQTIGSA
+1264 YDVVFQTIGAA
-1275 PEPEPEPEPAPSTPR
+1275 PEPEPTPTTPH
-1290 NFRITDD
+1290 NFHITDE

-1303 AKSRFR
+1303 AKARFR
-1309 ANMDAIHLLKQLEA
+1309 ANMDAVTTLKRIEA
-1323 EGHTATPDEQET
+1323 EGRAATVDEQET

-1345 PDAFDE
+1345 PEAFDDSKPE
-1351 NKGDW
+1351 W
-1356 AKEYAELKAT
+1356 RREFEELKAA

-1422 ESMAASELHGVEL
+1422 ESMVGSELHGVEL

-1486 RLGFSIHNYFAA
+1486 RLGFSIHNYFAT

-1509 VAFVTSRYTMDAR
+1509 VAFVTSRYTMDAK

-1529 LAARGELLGAIRL
+1529 LAERGELLGAIRL

-1555 VTDIIFLQRREAPLT
+1555 VSDIIFLQRREMPLT
-1570 ELPGW
+1570 ELPDW
-1575 VYTGE
+1575 VHTGDTPE
-1580 NEDGFK
+1580 GFK
-1586 INQYF
+1586 VNQYF
-1591 LDHPEMVLGTPTAES
+1591 LDHPEMVLGTTIAES

-1617 PIEGADLAEQLR
+1617 PIDGADLAAQLH
-1629 EAIRHIHGEYTERD
+1629 EAIQYIHGEYVERD
-1643 IEENTVSDIMPAD
+1643 IEENAVSDIMPAS

-1662 SYALVGGDVFYREGG
+1662 SFTLVGGDVYYREGG
-1677 IMVRQDVSAAADER
+1677 IMVRQDVSAGTAER
-1691 IKGMMELRDCTR
+1691 IKSLMELRDCTR

-1710 MDASDEMIASEQRKL
+1710 IDAGDGVIAAEQRRL

-1741 RENKRAFD
+1741 RENKRAFED
-1749 ADSSYYLLCSLE
+1749 DSSYYLLCSLE

-1787 EHTEA
+1787 EHTETE
-1792 AVEALAVSMNEKA
+1792 VESLAVSMNEKA

-1829 VIFRVPGKDHY
+1829 VIFRVPSKDHY

-1859 AAAKNDTAFNINVEE
+1859 AAAKNDTAFNINVEA

-1897 EPQYIKQFITETFKP
+1897 EPRYIRQFIDETFKP
-1912 SFWASQSIKVH
+1912 SFWVAQNIKVH
-1923 YSPVTGEWRVEGKGA
+1923 YSPVTGEWRVEGKSA
-1938 VGANDVNA
+1938 VGVSDVNA

-1965 NLRDVRIY
+1965 NLRDVRVY
-1973 DRVEDADGTERRVL
+1973 DKVVDADGTERRVL

-2014 DRRQTLVAKYNEL
+2014 DRRQALVAKYNEL

-2036 DGSHLTFPSMNPE
+2036 DGSHLTFPGMNPE
-2049 IELRQHQRDAI
+2049 ITLRKHQRDAI

-2137 KKFCARIATG
+2137 QKFCARIATG
-2147 NYDAVIIGHSQ
+2147 GYDAVIIGHSQ

-2169 ERLLQD
+2169 EQLLQD

-2183 IRELKRANGERFS
+2183 IRELKSSNGERFS
-2196 IKAMERAK
+2196 IKAMERTK

-2232 LFVDESHAFK
+2232 LFVDEAHSFK

-2249 MQNVAGLSSAEAQKS
+2249 MQNVAGLSNAEAQKS

-2294 MVEVYTMQRYLQ
+2294 MVELYTMQRYLQ
-2306 HDALERLGLNHFDA
+2306 HDTLENLGMSHFDA

-2329 TAIELAPE
+2329 TAMELAPE
-2337 GTGYRARTRFSKF
+2337 GSGYRARTRFSKF
-2350 FNLPELMSLFREVAD
+2350 FNLPELMSIFKEVAD
-2365 IKTADELNLPKPEV
+2365 IKTSDELNLPKPEV

-2384 VSQPTEIQRG
+2384 VSQPTEIQKA
-2394 LVKQL
+2394 LVKEL
-2399 SERASKVHARQVDPS
+2399 SERATKVHARQVDPS

-2425 RKLGLDQRVVNPLL
+2425 RKLGLDQRVINPLL

-2458 EDTRAD
+2458 EDTKSD

-2473 LSTPGKGFSVYDD
+2473 LSTPGEGFSVYDD

-2495 VPVNEIAFIHSAD
+2495 VPENEIAFIHDAN
-2508 TDAKKKE
+2508 TDEKKKA

-2585 NSFDSYLWQ
+2585 NTFDSYLWQ

-2660 SQKYSLEYDLLRYFP
+2660 SQKYTLEDNLARYFP
-2675 KEIAETKARIT
+2675 REIAETKERIAA
-2686 SLESDIQTRDA
+2686 LESDIQTRDA
-2697 YPVPADGFAGIELD
+2697 HPVPADSFVGIELD
-2711 GVRYTERVAAGEALL
+2711 GVRYTERIAAGEALL

-2734 MEPVHVGSFRGFDV
+2734 TKPVHVGSFRGFEV
-2748 EISLSEFGKYS
+2748 EVSLEQFGKHG
-2759 LTLKGAAEHH
+2759 LTLKGAAGHH
-2769 VELGSDAL
+2769 VELGADAL
-2777 GNILRVENVLTGMDK
+2777 GNIMRVENAIAGMNR
-2792 QLEKNRARLEDL
+2792 QLEKNCARLADL
-2804 ERQTENARA
+2804 EQQVKNAQA

-2842 NNIQPEPVSE
+2842 NNAPPEPVAE
-2852 EKEEERPSL
+2852 ENEDERPSL
-2861 LAKLKEPIPLYQSK
+2861 LAKLKEPIPLYEPKPQ
-2875 QSQHQAKE
+2875 QQIRE
-2883 ACL
+2883 ACR

>member
-1 MSRNYKYSFPDQVL
+1 ML

-20 PDASACAGYDV
+20 PDALACAGYDV
-31 WTQRMGRYVRRGAK
+31 WTDRIGRYVRRGAK
-45 GIGLVDNTG
+45 GIALVDNSG
-54 DVPRLRYVFDVSDTG
+54 DSPKLRYVFDVSDTG

-75 PFEPWQVNS
+75 PFEPWQMNS
-84 ENTNVVASM
+84 ENTSAVVSA
-93 LEQHFGVEPR
+93 LDARFGVEPR

-111 VVAAQ
+111 AVAAQ
-116 LADEYWLDNSEDILG
+116 LADEYWLDNSGDILG

-138 EGYDEFTIGVKFRNA
+138 EGYDEFTVGVKFRNA
-153 AVVSLTHSLLAR
+153 AVVSLTHSLLTR
-165 CGFEPDNYLTPENF
+165 CGFEPENYLAPENF

-190 VTALG
+190 VSALG

-231 RSTDSESQPARD
+231 RRANPQPDHSRN
-243 GANRPVREN
+243 GANRPLREDETE
-252 ASTLPQGAPPGAVEP
+252 ASSGAPAGVVEP
-267 SRAERDVVR
+267 ARPDGDALR
-276 APARDRAGG
+276 APARDRDGSA
-285 TEPHRPYAAETRGGG
+285 EPHRPDAAEARGSG
-300 GRDGGAESRRPD
+300 GRDGSAESRRPD
-312 EVDGPDERLQ
+312 EVDASHEQLQ
-322 GRGRGSSSERV
+322 GSGRGASSERV

-344 DAQAP
+344 DADAP

-361 VLRVGE
+361 VLRMGE

-374 RVVAELEKQRSLDE
+374 RVVVEFEKQHSLDE
-388 IAAFL
+388 IAVFL
-393 PTVYHGGA
+393 PTVYHGGV
-401 GVTVDGER
+401 GISVNGER
-409 YAAWMGSDGIRIARG
+409 YAAWMGLDGIRIAQG
-424 NAARYAH
+424 NAARYAR
-431 DSQLI
+431 
-436 PWHDA
+436 DA
-441 TQRISEL
+441 QIISWEAAAERISEL
-448 LAAGQFAGEWE
+448 LDTGQYAGSWE
-459 LERSAVKER
+459 LERAASTER

-474 IVYLYRDLV
+474 IVYLYRDLA
-483 DGQENSLF
+483 DGQENSFF

-500 LFPDVTERVAAM
+500 LFPDVTEHVTAIITDRER
-512 LADHGQCETLIAEY
+512 CETLLGEY
-526 RDFLAA
+526 RDFLEA
-532 YKSDRSVLRFH
+532 YRADRSVLRFH
-543 YHKTNE
+543 YHKTDE
-549 ILSSLESQ
+549 ILASLESQ

-563 FHADT
+563 FHSDV
-568 EIIPSPHQFIT
+568 EVIQSPHQFIT

-584 KLLRDGGSTSGG
+584 KLLCDGGITAGG
-596 KWRIF
+596 KWHTF
-601 RYFTEEHSTEDKADF
+601 RYFTEEHSVEEKSDF

-632 APGSDENHD
+632 APGSDESHD
-641 AMGMELSKGGCE
+641 AKGMELSKGGCE
-653 NVTLS
+653 NVSLT

-681 AVYDTHT
+681 AMYDTHT
-688 AAYASYNRAKPYHDT
+688 AAYASYNRAKPYHDG

-727 LGQRTRQAGGLDY
+727 LWQRTRQVGGLDY
-740 VEILEEQI
+740 VEIMEEQI
-748 EPAQDALRAY
+748 EPALDSLRAC
-758 KPVTLNYENGTELTV
+758 KPVTLSYENGTELTV
-773 DFHLPDERREQ
+773 DFHLPDELREQ
-784 YEQRLYEALMASD
+784 YEQQLYEALMASD
-797 HYADAVMNS
+797 YYADAVMNS
-806 DEENAALTGERV
+806 DEENAVLTGERV
-818 LREYAADSGDRD
+818 LREFAADSEDRD
-830 FQRAYYDNPSLR
+830 FQRAYYDNPTLR
-842 EALNRA
+842 DALNRA
-848 ALDAAYHDLSEPPEE
+848 ALDTAYHDLSEPPAE
-863 DTPVV
+863 DEPAVK
-868 RPRDPLAPAYS
+868 PRDPMAPAYS

-891 EITDIQNGYVE
+891 EITDIQRGYVE
-902 LLQSGLGIPIYRSE
+902 LMQTGLDVPIYRSE
-916 SKEYFEQYIKQDV
+916 SKQYFEQYLKQDT
-929 RNRQITDFLTAD
+929 RNRQITDFLPTD
-941 LDDESGQLVNRLLT
+941 LNTLDSDVRDVLT
-955 DEDRAQIAHW
+955 SAVLNSQDKRDIGGW

-971 NTQISERLEALLSVR
+971 NSRIAERLAERLA
-986 EGVEPDGLHYSM
+986 SM
-998 PDDDGNIVVAGFMPW
+998 PDTADCRTTESGIEVRVIDEQDRILANLFASWEEVAGACRALYQQELDGFSHS
-1013 EQLAGAV
+1013 EE
-1020 RGMYK
+1020 
-1025 RDMARGIENEA
+1025 AR
-1036 GAPDITYLDLKETP
+1036 AP
-1050 AEDEPEFDDTP
+1050 EP
-1061 VNIQPRDP
+1061 I
-1069 MTSAYGVGDFVW
+1069 
-1081 YEGRE
+1081 
-1086 YQITDLQR
+1086 
-1094 GYVELLPPELPIP
+1094 PEL
-1107 VYRTENRAD
+1107 
-1116 FERGLLADER
+1116 
-1126 NRYITDYLTADL
+1126 
-1138 SDDAQEYTSN
+1138 
-1148 VLTHE
+1148 HE
-1153 DREQISAWLR
+1153 E
-1163 DGDSNAQLAYNL
+1163 
-1175 AELLTGRDGVEPDGL
+1175 
-1190 HYSIP
+1190 
-1195 DDNGNIVVAG
+1195 
-1205 FVPWEQLAEAL
+1205 
-1216 RGMLRDDPE
+1216 
-1225 AFEHVSS
+1225 
-1232 SAVDQPEVVS
+1232 
-1242 ETDTKF
+1242 
-1248 QEKTV
+1248 TV
-1253 AYYEAEKTRLP
+1253 AYYDAEANRLP
-1264 YDVVFQTIGSA
+1264 FDVEIRTIRTA
-1275 PEPEPEPEPAPSTPR
+1275 PPEPEQESELPTQPH

-1303 AKSRFR
+1303 AKARFH
-1309 ANMDAIHLLKQLEA
+1309 ANMDAIHLLKQLET
-1323 EGHTATPDEQET
+1323 EGRAATADEQET

-1351 NKGDW
+1351 NKSDW
-1356 AKEYAELKAT
+1356 VKEYAELKAA

-1374 ARGSTL
+1374 ALGSTL

-1422 ESMAASELHGVEL
+1422 ESMANSELHGVEL
-1435 DSITGRVAKQL
+1435 DSITGRIAKLL

-1460 NRPGY
+1460 NRLGF
-1465 YDLAVGNV
+1465 YDLAMGNV

-1486 RLGFSIHNYFAA
+1486 HLGFSIHNYFAA

-1509 VAFVTSRYTMDAR
+1509 VAFVTSRYTMDAK

-1529 LAARGELLGAIRL
+1529 LAERSELLGAIRL

-1555 VTDIIFLQRREAPLT
+1555 VSDIIFLQRREASLT
-1570 ELPGW
+1570 ELPDW
-1575 VYTGE
+1575 IHVGE

-1586 INQYF
+1586 VNQYF
-1591 LDHPEMVLGTPTAES
+1591 LDHPEMVLGIPTAES

-1617 PIEGADLAEQLR
+1617 PIEGADLAAQLH
-1629 EAIRHIHGEYTERD
+1629 EAIQHIHGEYVERD
-1643 IEENTVSDIMPAD
+1643 IEENTVSDIIPAD

-1662 SYALVGGDVFYREGG
+1662 SFTLVNGDVFYREGSV
-1677 IMVRQDVSAAADER
+1677 MVRQDVSAAMTER
-1691 IKGMMELRDCTR
+1691 IKGLMEMRDYTR
-1703 RLIELQT
+1703 RLIALQT
-1710 MDASDEMIASEQRKL
+1710 MDAGDAEIATEQRQL
-1725 NELYDAF
+1725 NELYDTF
-1732 TAKHGLISS
+1732 TTKHGLISS

-1761 ILDEDG
+1761 ILDDDG

-1779 TIQPHRPV
+1779 TIKPHRPV
-1787 EHTEA
+1787 EHTET

-1805 RVDLPYMAKLC
+1805 RVDLPYMAQLC
-1816 GKSEDEVAAELQG
+1816 GKSEDAVVSELNG
-1829 VIFRVPGKDHY
+1829 VIFRIPGTEHY
-1840 ITADEYLSGNVRE
+1840 ATADEYLSGNVRV

-1859 AAAKNDTAFNINVEE
+1859 AAAESDPSYSVNVDA
-1874 LRAAQPRDL
+1874 LRAAQPREL

-1912 SFWASQSIKVH
+1912 AFWASQSIKVH
-1923 YSPVTGEWRVEGKGA
+1923 YSPVTGEWRVEGKSA
-1938 VGANDVNA
+1938 VGTNDVNA
-1946 YNTYGTQRMNAYK
+1946 YSTYGIQRMNAYK

-1987 NSKETTLAQ
+1987 NTKETTLAQ
-1996 QKQQVIK
+1996 QKQQIIK
-2003 DAFKDWLWKDA
+2003 DTFKDWLWKDA
-2014 DRRQTLVAKYNEL
+2014 DRRRTLVAKYNEL

-2036 DGSHLTFPSMNPE
+2036 DGSHLTFPGMNPE

-2060 ARILYGGNTLLA
+2060 ARVLYGGNTLLA

-2147 NYDAVIIGHSQ
+2147 DYDAVIIGHSQ

-2169 ERLLQD
+2169 EQLLHD

-2183 IRELKRANGERFS
+2183 IRELKSSNGERFS
-2196 IKAMERAK
+2196 IKAMERTK

-2320 WAANFGETV
+2320 WAANFGEMV
-2329 TAIELAPE
+2329 TAMELAPE

-2384 VSQPTEIQRG
+2384 VSQPTEIQKG

-2399 SERASKVHARQVDPS
+2399 SERASKVHARMVEPD

-2425 RKLGLDQRVVNPLL
+2425 RKLGLDQRVINPLL

-2458 EDTRAD
+2458 EDTKSD

-2486 IRSKLIARG
+2486 IKKKLVARG
-2495 VPVNEIAFIHSAD
+2495 VPESEIAFIHNAD

-2675 KEIAETKARIT
+2675 KEIAETKARIAA
-2686 SLESDIQTRDA
+2686 LESDIQTRDA
-2697 YPVPADGFAGIELD
+2697 HPVPADGFAGIELD

-2726 NLLPTVQD
+2726 QLLPSVQD
-2734 MEPVHVGSFRGFDV
+2734 MEPAHIGSFRGFDV
-2748 EISLSEFGKYS
+2748 EISLAEFGKYS
-2759 LTLKGAAEHH
+2759 LTLKAAAEHK
-2769 VELGSDAL
+2769 VELGADAL
-2777 GNILRVENVLTGMDK
+2777 GNILRVENALTGLDK
-2792 QLEKNRARLEDL
+2792 QFEKSRARLEDL
-2804 ERQTENARA
+2804 ERQTENARI

-2842 NNIQPEPVSE
+2842 NNAPHEPVAE
-2852 EKEEERPSL
+2852 ENENERPSL
-2861 LAKLKEPIPLYQSK
+2861 LAKLKEPIPLYEPK
-2875 QSQHQAKE
+2875 PQHQVME
-2883 ACL
+2883 ACR

>member
-1 MSRNYKYSFPDQVL
+1 MSRNYKYSFPDQLL

-20 PDASACAGYDV
+20 PDATACAGYDV

-45 GIGLVDNTG
+45 GIALVDNSG
-54 DVPRLRYVFDVSDTG
+54 DSPKLRYVFDVSDTG
-69 ARRNSR
+69 ARKNSR
-75 PFEPWQVNS
+75 PFEPWQVDS
-84 ENTNVVASM
+84 ENTNVVVSA
-93 LEQHFGVEPR
+93 LNQRFGVEPR
-103 VSLAEQLE
+103 MSLAEQLE

-116 LADEYWLDNSEDILG
+116 LADEYWLDNSGDILG

-153 AVVSLTHSLLAR
+153 AVVSLTHSLLSR
-165 CGFEPDNYLTPENF
+165 CGFEAENYLTPENF

-216 ERSQRHDRNNLQNSE
+216 ERSQRHDRRNLQNSE
-231 RSTDSESQPARD
+231 RSTDSEPEPARD
-243 GANRPVREN
+243 GANRPVRED
-252 ASTLPQGAPPGAVEP
+252 ASEVSAGAPSGAVEP
-267 SRAERDVVR
+267 ARADGNAVR
-276 APARDRAGG
+276 APERDRGG
-285 TEPHRPYAAETRGGG
+285 GAEPHRPDAAETGSRS
-300 GRDGGAESRRPD
+300 GRDGSVESRRPV
-312 EVDGPDERLQ
+312 EVDGSHEHLQ
-322 GRGRGSSSERV
+322 SAGRRIGSERV

-344 DAQAP
+344 DADAP
-349 SAFVCPQEVIDA
+349 SAFSCPQKVIDA
-361 VLRVGE
+361 ILRVGE

-374 RVVAELEKQRSLDE
+374 RVVAEFEKQRSLDE

-393 PTVYHGGA
+393 PAVYHGGV
-401 GVTVDGER
+401 GVSVDGER
-409 YAAWMGSDGIRIARG
+409 YAAWMSSDGIRIAQG
-424 NAARYAH
+424 NAARYAR
-431 DSQLI
+431 
-436 PWHDA
+436 DA
-441 TQRISEL
+441 QIILWEAAAERISGL
-448 LAAGQFAGEWE
+448 LNAGQFAGEWE
-459 LERSAVKER
+459 LERSAATER

-474 IVYLYRDLV
+474 IVYLYRDLA
-483 DGQENSLF
+483 DGQESSVF

-500 LFPDVTERVAAM
+500 LFPDVTEHVAAI
-512 LADHGQCETLIAEY
+512 LANREQCETLIAEY
-526 RDFLAA
+526 RGFLAA
-532 YKSDRSVLRFH
+532 YKADRSVLRFH
-543 YHKTNE
+543 YHKTDE
-549 ILSSLESQ
+549 ILASLESQ
-557 LLPRVQ
+557 LLPRLQ
-563 FHADT
+563 FHSDA
-568 EIIPSPHQFIT
+568 EIIPSPNQFIT

-584 KLLRDGGSTSGG
+584 ALLRDGGSTSGG

-632 APGSDENHD
+632 APGSNENHD
-641 AMGMELSKGGCE
+641 AKGMELSKGGCE
-653 NVTLS
+653 NVSLT
-658 WRQIAR
+658 WRQVAR

-681 AVYDTHT
+681 AMYDTHT
-688 AAYASYNRAKPYHDT
+688 AAYASYNRAKPYHDN
-703 DIVLVQYGGA
+703 DIVLVQYGSA
-713 FYTYGADAETAAHA
+713 FYTYGSDAETAAHA

-740 VEILEEQI
+740 VEIMDEQF
-748 EPAQDALRAY
+748 EPALDALRAY
-758 KPVTLNYENGTELTV
+758 KPVTLSYENGTELTV
-773 DFHLPDERREQ
+773 DFHLPDNLREQ

-797 HYADAVMNS
+797 YYADAVMNS
-806 DEENAALTGERV
+806 DEENATLTGERV
-818 LREYAADSGDRD
+818 LREFAADSEDRD

-842 EALNRA
+842 ETLNRT
-848 ALDAAYHDLSEPPEE
+848 ALDAAYHDLSEPPME
-863 DTPVV
+863 D
-868 RPRDPLAPAYS
+868 AP
-879 VGDFVWIERRQF
+879 
-891 EITDIQNGYVE
+891 E
-902 LLQSGLGIPIYRSE
+902 L
-916 SKEYFEQYIKQDV
+916 
-929 RNRQITDFLTAD
+929 
-941 LDDESGQLVNRLLT
+941 
-955 DEDRAQIAHW
+955 
-965 LRDGEG
+965 
-971 NTQISERLEALLSVR
+971 
-986 EGVEPDGLHYSM
+986 
-998 PDDDGNIVVAGFMPW
+998 
-1013 EQLAGAV
+1013 
-1020 RGMYK
+1020 
-1025 RDMARGIENEA
+1025 
-1036 GAPDITYLDLKETP
+1036 
-1050 AEDEPEFDDTP
+1050 DDTP
-1061 VNIQPRDP
+1061 INIQPRDP
-1069 MTSAYGVGDFVW
+1069 MASAYGVGDFVW

-1086 YQITDLQR
+1086 YQITDIQR
-1094 GYVELLPPELPIP
+1094 NYVELLPPELSIP
-1107 VYRTENRAD
+1107 VYRTESRAD
-1116 FERGLLADER
+1116 FERGLRADER
-1126 NRYITDYLTADL
+1126 NRYITDYLTTAL
-1138 SDDAQEYTSN
+1138 SDD
-1148 VLTHE
+1148 V
-1153 DREQISAWLR
+1153 REQIIS
-1163 DGDSNAQLAYNL
+1163 G
-1175 AELLTGRDGVEPDGL
+1175 LLTFEDRIQIASWLQGGEGNTQVAEHLEALLEGRDGLDPDGL

-1195 DDNGNIVVAG
+1195 DDNGNNVVAG
-1205 FVPWEQLAEAL
+1205 FVPWEQLAGAV
-1216 RGMLRDDPE
+1216 RGIYRDDPH
-1225 AFEHVSS
+1225 AFEYEQDIT
-1232 SAVDQPEVVS
+1232 AVEVPLSNDVVGVEPEIR
-1242 ETDTKF
+1242 EH
-1248 QEKTV
+1248 TV
-1253 AYYEAEKTRLP
+1253 AYYDAEANRLP
-1264 YDVVFQTIGSA
+1264 FDVEIRTIRTA
-1275 PEPEPEPEPAPSTPR
+1275 PPEHEPEPPTPNAPH

-1303 AKSRFR
+1303 AKARFR

-1323 EGHTATPDEQET
+1323 EVRNATADEQET

-1345 PDAFDE
+1345 PEAFDE
-1351 NKGDW
+1351 NKRDW
-1356 AKEYAELKAT
+1356 AKEYAELRAA
-1366 LTPEEYEA
+1366 LTSDEYEA

-1388 VIRAIYDALGN
+1388 VIRAIYDALDN

-1422 ESMAASELHGVEL
+1422 DSMSNSELHGVEL
-1435 DSITGRVAKQL
+1435 DSITGRIAKQL

-1460 NRPGY
+1460 NRPGF

-1473 PFGNYQVFDPEYN
+1473 PFGNYQVFDTEYN

-1509 VAFVTSRYTMDAR
+1509 VAFVTSRYTMDAK

-1529 LAARGELLGAIRL
+1529 LAERGELLGAIRL

-1555 VTDIIFLQRREAPLT
+1555 VSDIIFLQRRELPLT
-1570 ELPGW
+1570 ELPEW
-1575 VYTGE
+1575 VHVGE
-1580 NEDGFK
+1580 TEDGFK
-1586 INQYF
+1586 VNQYF

-1606 TQYAAQDYTVA
+1606 TQYGRQDYTVA
-1617 PIEGADLAEQLR
+1617 PIEGADLAEQLH
-1629 EAIRHIHGEYTERD
+1629 EAIQHIHGEYTEHD
-1643 IEENTVSDIMPAD
+1643 IEENTVSDIIPAD

-1662 SYALVGGDVFYREGG
+1662 SFALVGDDVFYREGG
-1677 IMVRQDVSAAADER
+1677 IMVRQDVSAAAAER
-1691 IKGMMELRDCTR
+1691 IGGLMELRDCTR

-1710 MDASDEMIASEQRKL
+1710 MDASDEMIVSEQRKL
-1725 NELYDAF
+1725 NELYDTF

-1761 ILDEDG
+1761 VLDEDG
-1767 RLERKSDMFTKR
+1767 KLERKSDMFTKR

-1787 EHTEA
+1787 EHTDT
-1792 AVEALAVSMNEKA
+1792 AVEALAVSMNERA
-1805 RVDLPYMAKLC
+1805 RVDLPYMAGLC
-1816 GKSEDEVAAELQG
+1816 GKDKAEIATELQG
-1829 VIFRVPGKDHY
+1829 VIFRVPGTDHY
-1840 ITADEYLSGNVRE
+1840 VTADEYLSGNVRQ

-1859 AAAKNDTAFNINVEE
+1859 SAVEADPSYSVNVDA
-1874 LRAAQPRDL
+1874 LRAAQSREL

-1897 EPQYIKQFITETFKP
+1897 EPRYIKQFIDETFKP
-1912 SFWASQSIKVH
+1912 AFWASQSIKVH
-1923 YSPVTGEWRVEGKGA
+1923 YSPVTSEWRVEGKSA

-1965 NLRDVRIY
+1965 NLRDVRVY
-1973 DRVEDADGTERRVL
+1973 DGVEQPDGSIKRVL
-1987 NSKETTLAQ
+1987 NVKETTLAQ

-2027 FNSVKPREY
+2027 FNSTKPREY
-2036 DGSHLTFPSMNPE
+2036 DGSHLTFPGMNPK
-2049 IELRQHQRDAI
+2049 ITLRKHQRDAI
-2060 ARILYGGNTLLA
+2060 ARVLYGGNTLLA

-2147 NYDAVIIGHSQ
+2147 DYDAVIIGHSQ

-2169 ERLLQD
+2169 EQLLQD
-2175 QIDEITEG
+2175 QIDELAEG

-2232 LFVDESHAFK
+2232 LFVDEAHHFK
-2242 NLYYQTK
+2242 NLFYQTK

-2281 GVVFATGTPVSNT
+2281 GIVFATGTPVSNT

-2329 TAIELAPE
+2329 TAMELAPE

-2384 VSQPTEIQRG
+2384 VSQPTEMQKG

-2399 SERASKVHARQVDPS
+2399 SERATKVHARQVDPS

-2458 EDTRAD
+2458 EDGAD
-2464 RLTQILFCD
+2464 KKLTQLIFCD

-2486 IRSKLIARG
+2486 IKKKLVARG
-2495 VPVNEIAFIHSAD
+2495 VPENEIAFIHNAD

-2635 DPRIKEK
+2635 DPRIREK

-2660 SQKYSLEYDLLRYFP
+2660 SQKYSLEHDLLRYFP
-2675 KEIAETKARIT
+2675 KEIAETKARIV

-2697 YPVPADGFAGIELD
+2697 HPAPADSFAGIELD
-2711 GVRYTERVAAGEALL
+2711 GVHYTERVAAGEALL
-2726 NLLPTVQD
+2726 KILPTVQD
-2734 MEPVHVGSFRGFDV
+2734 MEPVHIGSFRGFDV
-2748 EISLSEFGKYS
+2748 EVSLSEFGKYS
-2759 LTLKGAAEHH
+2759 LTLNGAAEHH

-2777 GNILRVENVLTGMDK
+2777 GNILRVENALTGLDR
-2792 QLEKNRARLEDL
+2792 QLEKACGRLEDL
-2804 ERQTENARA
+2804 ECQTENARI

-2842 NNIQPEPVSE
+2842 NNTQPEPVAE

-2861 LAKLKEPIPLYQSK
+2861 LAKLKEPIPLYEPK
-2875 QSQHQAKE
+2875 PQHQVRE
-2883 ACL
+2883 ACR